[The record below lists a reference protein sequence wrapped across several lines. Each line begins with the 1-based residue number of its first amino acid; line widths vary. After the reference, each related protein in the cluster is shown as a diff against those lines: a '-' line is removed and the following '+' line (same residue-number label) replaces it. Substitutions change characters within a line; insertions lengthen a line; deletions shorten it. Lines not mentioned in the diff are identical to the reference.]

1 MGSAYADEVDA
12 ADPVLDDPTHL
23 TDVKQEDQKTLK
35 RSGLDTRVVVPDN
48 SAYVKI
54 NAKGDGTDNA
64 SATGDNSIAIGASA
78 STRPATSGLG
88 GAVAIGN
95 KATAA
100 GNNVAFG
107 ANASALGEE
116 GAIAL
121 GTGANAGGKSS
132 IALGNEAQATGWG
145 AYALGRK
152 AKATAE
158 SSLAI
163 GDSSMAT
170 RAGTMAIG
178 SQAAAAA
185 ENAIAIGQSAAA
197 RGADSLAL
205 GSYSEADRDNTVSV
219 GTAGFER
226 QIVNVGRGTQ
236 ATDAVNIAQLKD
248 VTATLGGNAAVDA
261 TGNIKKPAYTIG
273 TKTYD
278 NVGDALLAAS
288 ESGGGSANAV
298 EYDSTTKN
306 SVTLGGTG
314 SAAVKL
320 TNVRAATL
328 AANSTDAVNGA
339 QLFATNNRVTNVE
352 QSLKDSGVIDPSTGE
367 SLAVV
372 YNDATKSTVALGGTG
387 GTVVT
392 NVKAGKVASASKDAV
407 NGGQLY
413 DVSSSVASALGGQT
427 TVNTDGTLSKP
438 TYKVGDKT
446 FNNVGDALQA
456 AAASG
461 GGAGGED
468 ANAVHY
474 DGAGKTSVTLGG
486 AGASNPVS
494 LKNVATGQAAT
505 DAVNVAQLQS
515 GMSDVKDEIK
525 KDLGDGTLNMKYIKV
540 NAAGMQANALG
551 KNSVAIGSQANATNV
566 DTLAIGSGARASGMN
581 SIAIGVNSVA
591 ADANTVSIGDVGA
604 TRRIVNVSDGVDD
617 TDAVNMKQLTNVM
630 HSANTKLDAKM
641 TRMVR
646 DVESKPG
653 SFVAVEGLGADGS
666 SPNIASMNGRDPT
679 MGTAAAIGVAS
690 GAGGLNAIAVGLQAV
705 ASSDHSVA
713 IGSIAQTGVD
723 QPYSVAMGSM
733 VTTNGAGALAIG
745 SRAKANADNA
755 VAVGNNGVAAVGKSS
770 IAIGDKAMTA
780 AGTVNSV
787 AMGKSANVAQNVT
800 DAIALGANASVAS
813 GNNGGI
819 ALGANSVADR
829 GNALSV
835 GSNSLQR
842 QIVNVAKGTKNNDAV
857 NVSQLTGVT
866 NALGGGAAIGTDG
879 NITAPTYKVGDT
891 TYNNVGDALD
901 AMAKNGGSDPNAVSY
916 DSATKDKVTL
926 AGGATGTTLSNV
938 KAGTA
943 DMDAVNVSQLK
954 SSGLIGEDGKSLAA
968 ITYDK
973 NTDGTPNYKSATLAG
988 DGGTTLTNVKAGA
1001 LSATSTDAVNG
1012 SQLFATNENLG
1023 NLKDTLTD
1031 GGVIDK
1037 TTGESLAV
1045 VYDSTTKDKVTLAGG
1060 KTGTTL
1066 SNVKAGT
1073 ADMDA
1078 VNVSQLK
1085 SSGLVGEDGK
1095 SRAAITY
1102 DKNTDGTTNYKSA
1115 TLAGEGGTTL
1125 TNVKAGALSATSTD
1139 AVNGSQLFATNE
1151 NLGNLK
1157 DTLTDG
1163 GVIDKTTGE
1172 SLAVVYDSTTKD
1184 KVTLAGGK
1192 TGTTLSNV
1200 KAGTADM
1207 DAVNVSQLKSSGLID
1222 GDGKSIAA
1230 VTYDKKTDGTP
1241 NYNSVTLGGGK
1252 STGPVT
1258 LSNVAQGKANTDAVN
1273 VEQLTK
1279 AISDVEGGM
1288 NPLAVSYDSVTKDKV
1303 TLAGGTTGTTL
1314 TNVKAGTADM
1324 DAVNVSQLKSSGLV
1338 GEDGKSLAAIT
1349 YDKNTDGTPNY
1360 KSATLAGD
1368 GGTTL
1373 TNVKAGALSATS
1385 TDAVNG
1391 SQLFA
1396 TNENLGNLKDTL
1408 TDGGVIDKTTGE
1420 SLAVVYD
1427 STTKDKVTL
1436 AGGTTGTTLSNVKA
1450 GTADMDAVN
1459 VSQLKSSG
1467 LVGEDGKSRAAVTYD
1482 KNTDGTPNYKSAT
1495 LAGEGGTTLTNVKA
1509 GALSATST
1517 DAVNGSQLFA
1527 TNENLGNLKDT
1538 LTDGGVIDKTTG
1550 ESLAVVYD
1558 STTKDKVTL
1567 AGGKTGTTL
1576 SNVKAGTADLDAV
1589 NVSQLKSSGL
1599 IDGDGKSIAAVTYDK
1614 KTDGT
1619 PNYNSVT
1626 LGRGKS
1632 TGPVTLSN
1640 VAQGKAGTDAVNVD
1654 QLTKAIGDVE
1664 GGMNPLAVS
1673 YDSVTKD
1680 KVTLA
1685 GGTTGT
1691 TLTNVAAGKVSADSK
1706 DAVNGS
1712 QLHGTAQ
1719 SVADA
1724 LGGGSAVDENGKLK
1738 APTYTLADP
1747 ADDTKK
1753 VDYHTVG
1760 DALENLDGR
1769 VASNTGDITHI
1780 KNQFTN
1786 TGLVDAD
1793 GDTRAAVT
1801 YDKNK
1806 DGTPNY
1812 QSATLAG
1819 KGGTKL
1825 TNVAAGTADLDAV
1838 NVSQLKSSGLVGE
1851 DGKSRAAI
1859 TYDKNTDGTPNYKSA
1874 TLAGEG
1880 GTTLTNVKAGAL
1892 SATSTDAVNG
1902 SQLFATNENLGNLKD
1917 TLTDGGVIDKTTGES
1932 LAVVYDSTTKDKVT
1946 LAGGKTGTTLSNV
1959 KAGTAD
1965 MDAVN
1970 VSQLKSSGLID
1981 GDGKSIAAVTYDK
1994 KTDGTPNYNSVTLG
2008 GGKST
2013 GPVTLSNVAQGKANT
2028 DAVNVEQLTKAIS
2041 DVEGGMNPLAV
2052 SYDSVTKDK
2061 VTLAGGTTGTTLT
2074 NVKAGTADMDAVNVS
2089 QLKSSGLVGEDGK
2102 SLAAITYDKNTDGT
2116 PNYKSA
2122 TLAGEGGTTLTNV
2135 KAGALSATSTDA
2147 VNGSQLFATNEN
2159 LGNLKDTLTDGGV
2172 IDKTTGES
2180 LAVVYDSTTKDK
2192 VTLAGKTG
2200 TTLSNVKAGT
2210 ADMDAVNVSQL
2221 KSSGLVG
2228 EDGKSRAAV
2237 TYDKNTDGTPNYKS
2251 ATLAGEGGTTLTNV
2265 KAGAL
2270 SATSTDAVNGSQLFA
2285 TNENLGNLKDTLTDG
2300 GVIDKTTGESLA
2312 VVYDSTTKDKV
2323 TLAGGKT
2330 GTTLSNVKA
2339 GTADLDAV
2347 NVSQLKSSGLID
2359 GDGKSIAAV
2368 TYDKK
2373 TDGTPNYNSV
2383 TLGGGKSTGPVT
2395 LSNVAKG
2402 KVGTDAVNVDQL
2414 TDALRDVEG
2423 GLNPLA
2429 VAYDTVKKD
2438 KVTLAGEGGTTLS
2451 NVKAGTKD
2459 MDAVNVSQLKSS
2471 GLVDGDGKSRAAIT
2485 YDKNADGTP
2494 NYKSAT
2500 LAGVGGTKLSN
2511 VADGKEDKDAVN
2523 VSQLKSTGLIGEDGK
2538 TLAAVTYDKNADGT
2552 PNYKSATLAGEG
2564 GTTLSNVKAGTK
2576 DMDAVNVSQLKS
2588 SGLVDGDGKSR
2599 AAITYD
2605 KNADGTP
2612 KYTSATLAGV
2622 GGTKLSNVADGKEDK
2637 DAVNVSQLK
2646 STGLIGEDGKTL
2658 AAVTYDK
2665 NADGT
2670 PNYKSATLAGEGGTT
2685 LSNVKAGTKDMDA
2698 VNVSQLKSSGL
2709 VDGDGKSR
2717 AAITYDKNA
2726 DGTPNYKSAT
2736 LAGVGGTKLSNVA
2749 DGKEDKDAVNVSQ
2762 LKSTGLIGED
2772 GKSRAAVT
2780 YDKNADGTPKYTS
2793 ATLAGE
2799 GGTTLSNVKAG
2810 TKDMDAVN
2818 VSQLKS
2824 SGLVDGDGKSRAAI
2838 TYDKNADG
2846 TPKYTSATLAG
2857 VGGTKLSNVADGK
2870 EDKDA
2875 VNVSQLKS
2883 TGLIGEDG
2891 KSLAAVTYDKN
2902 KDGTANHESVTLA
2915 GKAGTKLTNVKA
2927 AELSATSM
2935 DAVNGSQLF
2944 ATNESLGNLKDAL
2957 TDGGVID
2964 EKTGESLAVVYDST
2978 SKDKVT
2984 LAGGKT
2990 GTTLSNVKAGTAD
3003 MDAVNVSQLKSSGLI
3018 DGDGK
3023 SIAAV
3028 TYDRNTDGTPNYN
3041 SVTLGGGKS
3050 TGPVTLSNVAQ
3061 GKAGTDAV
3069 NVDQLNNLEDSLVNG
3084 AVKLKYI
3091 KVNSEGREAIARGP
3105 ESVAIGANAWAT
3117 RPQAMALGSG
3127 SRANGVNSVAIGYNS
3142 VADDDNTV
3150 AVGNV
3155 GEERRVVHLAAG
3167 VDDTDAVNMRQL
3179 TDAMHSA
3186 NTKLDAKMTRMV
3198 RDVESKPGSFV
3209 AIDGLGADG
3218 SMTNI
3223 ASMNGRNPNMGTA
3236 AAIGVGSG
3244 ASGINSIAVGLQ
3256 AVSNSDHSVAIGSI
3270 AQTGVDQPY
3279 AVAMGSMVTTNGAG
3293 ALAIGSRAKANADNA
3308 VAVGN
3313 NGVVAVG
3320 KSSIAIGDKAM
3331 TNAGT
3336 VNSIAIGTN
3345 ANVQQNVADA
3355 IALGANSQALSSN
3368 SVALGAN
3375 SIANRANALSIGKA
3389 GAERQ
3394 IVNVAKGTQDTDAV
3408 SLAQLKGL
3416 ADVVGGGTGFD
3427 KNGDVTAPTYTI
3439 DGKEY
3444 HNVNDALQAAAKS
3457 GGDGSSG
3464 TDPNAVAY
3472 DGELKD
3478 KVTLAGQN
3486 GTTLSNVA
3494 AGKADTD
3501 AVNVSQLKSSGLI
3514 DKDGNAA
3521 AALTYDKNEDGTPN
3535 FTSATL
3541 AGDGGTTLTNVKAGA
3556 LSATSTDAVNG
3567 SQLFAT
3573 NENLGNLKDSLT
3585 DGGVIDKTTGE
3596 SLAVVY
3602 DSTSKDKLTLAGG
3615 QTGTT
3620 LSNVKAGTADMDA
3633 VNVSQLKSSG
3643 LIGENGKALAAV
3655 TYDTHT
3661 DGTTNFASVTFG
3673 GMNAGVPVALH
3684 NVAAGKVSTDAVNV
3698 SQLKGVTDIIG
3709 GGAGIDA
3716 DGKVTSPVYNVDGKD
3731 YVSVGDA
3738 IKALEQREGG
3748 TGNGTNPNAVAYD
3761 DATKAAVTLA
3771 GEKGTVLRNVADGSL
3786 AEFSTEAVNGGQVN
3800 FLASSIADSLG
3811 GGAKFDPVTGDI
3823 SAPTYELTAA
3833 DGLTNTYDNV
3843 GDAFKHVDE
3852 RVSTH
3857 TKQIDTLEKGVAN
3870 AVQYDDATH
3879 AAVTF
3884 GGAGAAP
3891 VMLKNVADGVD
3902 ETDAVNVRQLRSAG
3916 LVGEDGKLQS
3926 AVVYDKNADGTTNYG
3941 SVTLGGVGAATPVAL
3956 HNVAAGKAAT
3966 DAVNVSQL
3974 SGVTD
3979 ALGGGAKID
3988 EETGKVVAPTYD
4000 VGGNTFHN
4008 AGDALTNIDNRV
4020 TQIQDNLGEATKLVG
4035 AVAYD
4040 KNGDGTVNF
4049 NTVTLG
4055 NGLST
4060 GPVVLTNVADG
4071 KSQYDAVNYGQFSK
4085 LEGRVSNI
4093 DERLNTVTTPGGNN
4107 SGNDGESGSNLI
4119 GGTGGS
4125 GKDSAEIVAAK
4136 PGNGNGNIA
4145 VGSGSQIVDG
4155 KNNAAAIG
4163 AGSKVSADNG
4173 TALGQGASVSSGA
4186 DNSVALGQG
4195 SQATEANTVSVGS
4208 DGHERRIVNVADG
4221 VKATDAVSKGQ
4232 FDRAL
4237 GGMQGQINDI
4247 SRNAYSGI
4255 AAATALTMIPGVDPG
4270 KTLSFGIGGGSYKG
4284 YQAVALGGEARITEN
4299 LKMRAGVGLS
4309 SGGNTYGVGAS
4320 YQW

>member
-12 ADPVLDDPTHL
+12 ADPTLDDQVRL
-23 TDVKQEDQKTLK
+23 TDSKPADPAALK
-35 RSGLDTRVVVPDN
+35 RGAPDTRAVVSDN

-64 SATGDNSIAIGASA
+64 SAMGENSLAIGSSA
-78 STRPATSGLG
+78 STRPSATGLG
-88 GAVAIGN
+88 GAVAVGTA
-95 KATAA
+95 ATAA
-100 GNNVAFG
+100 GNNVALG
-107 ANASALGEE
+107 AKASALGDE

-121 GTGANAGGKSS
+121 GAGANASGKAS
-132 IALGNEAQATGWG
+132 IALGNEAQAAGWG

-152 AKATAE
+152 AKANAE
-158 SSLAI
+158 SALAI

-170 RAGTMAIG
+170 RQGTMAIG

-205 GSYSEADRDNTVSV
+205 GSYSEADRDQTVSV

-226 QIVNVGRGTQ
+226 QIINVGRGTQ
-236 ATDAVNIAQLKD
+236 ATDAVNVAQLKG
-248 VTATLGGNAAVDA
+248 VTEALGGNATVGAD
-261 TGNIKKPAYTIG
+261 GNIKKPAYTIG
-273 TKTYD
+273 SKTYD

-288 ESGGGSANAV
+288 TSGGGAENAV
-298 EYDSTTKN
+298 EYDSGAKN

-314 SAAVKL
+314 AAAVKL

-328 AANSTDAVNGA
+328 SSTSTDAVNGA

-352 QSLKDSGVIDPSTGE
+352 QSLNDSGLIDPSTGE

-372 YNDATKSTVALGGTG
+372 YNNATKSTVSLGGTG
-387 GTVVT
+387 GTVLT
-392 NVKAGKVASASKDAV
+392 NVKAGTVASASKDAV

-413 DVSSSVASALGGQT
+413 DVSSSVASALGGET

-468 ANAVHY
+468 TNAVHY
-474 DGAGKTSVTLGG
+474 DGAGKASVTLGG
-486 AGASNPVS
+486 AGASTPVA

-525 KDLGDGTLNMKYIKV
+525 QDLGNGTLNMKYIKV
-540 NAAGMQANALG
+540 NATGMQANALG

-591 ADANTVSIGDVGA
+591 AGANTVSIGDVGA

-617 TDAVNMKQLTNVM
+617 TDAVNMKQLTDAM

-641 TRMVR
+641 TRMTR

-666 SPNIASMNGRDPT
+666 LPNIASMNGRDPN

-690 GAGGLNAIAVGLQAV
+690 GAGGINAIAVGLQAV

-866 NALGGGAAIGTDG
+866 NALGGGAGIGTDG

-926 AGGATGTTLSNV
+926 AGGTTGTTLSNV

-954 SSGLIGEDGKSLAA
+954 SSGLIGEDGKSIAA

-988 DGGTTLTNVKAGA
+988 EGGTTLTNVKAGA

-1012 SQLFATNENLG
+1012 SQLFATNENLD

-1085 SSGLVGEDGK
+1085 SSGLIGEDGK
-1095 SRAAITY
+1095 SIAAITY
-1102 DKNTDGTTNYKSA
+1102 DKNTDGTPNYKSA

-1258 LSNVAQGKANTDAVN
+1258 LSNVAQGKAGTDAVN
-1273 VEQLTK
+1273 VDQLTK
-1279 AISDVEGGM
+1279 AIGDVEGGM
-1288 NPLAVSYDSVTKDKV
+1288 NPLAVSYDSVSKDKV
-1303 TLAGGTTGTTL
+1303 TLAGGKTGTTL
-1314 TNVKAGTADM
+1314 TNVAAGKVSADSKDAVNGSQLHGTAQSVADALGGSSAVDENGKLKAPTYTLADPADDTKKVDYHTVGDALENLDGRVASNTGDITHIKNQFTNTGLVDADGDTRAAVTYDKNKDGTPNYQSATLAGKGGTKLTNVAAGTADM
-1324 DAVNVSQLKSSGLV
+1324 DAVNVSQLKSSGLI
-1338 GEDGKSLAAIT
+1338 GEDGKSIAAI
-1349 YDKNTDGTPNY
+1349 
-1360 KSATLAGD
+1360 
-1368 GGTTL
+1368 
-1373 TNVKAGALSATS
+1373 
-1385 TDAVNG
+1385 
-1391 SQLFA
+1391 
-1396 TNENLGNLKDTL
+1396 
-1408 TDGGVIDKTTGE
+1408 
-1420 SLAVVYD
+1420 
-1427 STTKDKVTL
+1427 
-1436 AGGTTGTTLSNVKA
+1436 
-1450 GTADMDAVN
+1450 
-1459 VSQLKSSG
+1459 
-1467 LVGEDGKSRAAVTYD
+1467 TYD

-1576 SNVKAGTADLDAV
+1576 SNVKAGTAD
-1589 NVSQLKSSGL
+1589 
-1599 IDGDGKSIAAVTYDK
+1599 
-1614 KTDGT
+1614 
-1619 PNYNSVT
+1619 
-1626 LGRGKS
+1626 
-1632 TGPVTLSN
+1632 
-1640 VAQGKAGTDAVNVD
+1640 
-1654 QLTKAIGDVE
+1654 
-1664 GGMNPLAVS
+1664 M
-1673 YDSVTKD
+1673 
-1680 KVTLA
+1680 
-1685 GGTTGT
+1685 
-1691 TLTNVAAGKVSADSK
+1691 
-1706 DAVNGS
+1706 
-1712 QLHGTAQ
+1712 
-1719 SVADA
+1719 
-1724 LGGGSAVDENGKLK
+1724 
-1738 APTYTLADP
+1738 
-1747 ADDTKK
+1747 
-1753 VDYHTVG
+1753 
-1760 DALENLDGR
+1760 
-1769 VASNTGDITHI
+1769 
-1780 KNQFTN
+1780 
-1786 TGLVDAD
+1786 
-1793 GDTRAAVT
+1793 
-1801 YDKNK
+1801 
-1806 DGTPNY
+1806 
-1812 QSATLAG
+1812 
-1819 KGGTKL
+1819 
-1825 TNVAAGTADLDAV
+1825 DAV

-2013 GPVTLSNVAQGKANT
+2013 GPVTLSNVAKGKVGT
-2028 DAVNVEQLTKAIS
+2028 DAVNVDQLTDALR

-2052 SYDSVTKDK
+2052 AYDTAKKDK
-2061 VTLAGGTTGTTLT
+2061 VTLAG
-2074 NVKAGTADMDAVNVS
+2074 
-2089 QLKSSGLVGEDGK
+2089 
-2102 SLAAITYDKNTDGT
+2102 
-2116 PNYKSA
+2116 
-2122 TLAGEGGTTLTNV
+2122 EGGT
-2135 KAGALSATSTDA
+2135 K
-2147 VNGSQLFATNEN
+2147 
-2159 LGNLKDTLTDGGV
+2159 
-2172 IDKTTGES
+2172 
-2180 LAVVYDSTTKDK
+2180 
-2192 VTLAGKTG
+2192 
-2200 TTLSNVKAGT
+2200 LSNVKAGT

-2237 TYDKNTDGTPNYKS
+2237 TYDKNADGTPNYTS
-2251 ATLAGEGGTTLTNV
+2251 ATLAGV
-2265 KAGAL
+2265 
-2270 SATSTDAVNGSQLFA
+2270 
-2285 TNENLGNLKDTLTDG
+2285 
-2300 GVIDKTTGESLA
+2300 
-2312 VVYDSTTKDKV
+2312 
-2323 TLAGGKT
+2323 
-2330 GTTLSNVKA
+2330 
-2339 GTADLDAV
+2339 
-2347 NVSQLKSSGLID
+2347 
-2359 GDGKSIAAV
+2359 
-2368 TYDKK
+2368 
-2373 TDGTPNYNSV
+2373 
-2383 TLGGGKSTGPVT
+2383 
-2395 LSNVAKG
+2395 
-2402 KVGTDAVNVDQL
+2402 
-2414 TDALRDVEG
+2414 
-2423 GLNPLA
+2423 
-2429 VAYDTVKKD
+2429 
-2438 KVTLAGEGGTTLS
+2438 GGTTLS
-2451 NVKAGTKD
+2451 NVADGKADK
-2459 MDAVNVSQLKSS
+2459 DAVNVSQLKSS
-2471 GLVDGDGKSRAAIT
+2471 GLV
-2485 YDKNADGTP
+2485 
-2494 NYKSAT
+2494 
-2500 LAGVGGTKLSN
+2500 
-2511 VADGKEDKDAVN
+2511 
-2523 VSQLKSTGLIGEDGK
+2523 
-2538 TLAAVTYDKNADGT
+2538 
-2552 PNYKSATLAGEG
+2552 
-2564 GTTLSNVKAGTK
+2564 
-2576 DMDAVNVSQLKS
+2576 
-2588 SGLVDGDGKSR
+2588 
-2599 AAITYD
+2599 
-2605 KNADGTP
+2605 
-2612 KYTSATLAGV
+2612 
-2622 GGTKLSNVADGKEDK
+2622 
-2637 DAVNVSQLK
+2637 
-2646 STGLIGEDGKTL
+2646 
-2658 AAVTYDK
+2658 
-2665 NADGT
+2665 
-2670 PNYKSATLAGEGGTT
+2670 
-2685 LSNVKAGTKDMDA
+2685 
-2698 VNVSQLKSSGL
+2698 
-2709 VDGDGKSR
+2709 
-2717 AAITYDKNA
+2717 
-2726 DGTPNYKSAT
+2726 
-2736 LAGVGGTKLSNVA
+2736 
-2749 DGKEDKDAVNVSQ
+2749 
-2762 LKSTGLIGED
+2762 GED

-2824 SGLVDGDGKSRAAI
+2824 SGLVGEDGKSRAAV

-2846 TPKYTSATLAG
+2846 TPNYTSATLAG
-2857 VGGTKLSNVADGK
+2857 EGGTKLSNVKAGTADMDAVNVSQLKSTGLIGDDGKTLAAVTYDKNADGTPNYKRATLAGEGGTTLSNVADGK
-2870 EDKDA
+2870 ADKDAVNVSQLKSSGLIGEDGKSLAAVTYDKNADGTPNYKSATLAGEGGTKLSNVKAGTADMDA

-2891 KSLAAVTYDKN
+2891 KSRAAVTYDKN
-2902 KDGTANHESVTLA
+2902 ADGTPNYKSATLAGEGGTKLSNVKAGTADADAVNVSQLKSSGLIDGDGKSIAAVTYDKNADGTPNYKRATLAGEGGTTLSNVAAGKADADAVNVSQLKSSGLIGEDGKSIAAVTYDKNTDGTANHESVTLA
-2915 GKAGTKLTNVKA
+2915 GKTGTKLTNVKA

-3003 MDAVNVSQLKSSGLI
+3003 LDAVNVSQLKSSGLI
-3018 DGDGK
+3018 DEDGK

-3028 TYDRNTDGTPNYN
+3028 TYDKKADGTTNYG

-3050 TGPVTLSNVAQ
+3050 TGPVTLSNVAA

-3069 NVDQLNNLEDSLVNG
+3069 NVDQLNDLEDSLVNG
-3084 AVKLKYI
+3084 AIKLKYI

-3167 VDDTDAVNMRQL
+3167 VDDTDAVNMKQL

-3209 AIDGLGADG
+3209 AIEGLGADG
-3218 SMTNI
+3218 SMPNI
-3223 ASMNGRNPNMGTA
+3223 ASMNGRDPKMGTA

-3293 ALAIGSRAKANADNA
+3293 ALAIGSRAKANAENA

-3313 NGVVAVG
+3313 NGVAAVG

-3331 TNAGT
+3331 TKAGT

-3375 SIANRANALSIGKA
+3375 SIADRANALSIGSA

-3394 IVNVAKGTQDTDAV
+3394 IIHVAKGTQNTDAV
-3408 SLAQLKGL
+3408 NLAQLKGL

-3427 KNGDVTAPTYTI
+3427 ANGDVTAPTYTI

-3457 GGDGSSG
+3457 GNDGGNG

-3472 DGELKD
+3472 DGAQKD
-3478 KVTLAGQN
+3478 SVTLAGQN

-3514 DKDGNAA
+3514 GEDGKSVAA
-3521 AALTYDKNEDGTPN
+3521 VTYDKNADGTPN
-3535 FTSATL
+3535 YKSVKL
-3541 AGDGGTTLTNVKAGA
+3541 AGEGGT
-3556 LSATSTDAVNG
+3556 
-3567 SQLFAT
+3567 
-3573 NENLGNLKDSLT
+3573 
-3585 DGGVIDKTTGE
+3585 I
-3596 SLAVVY
+3596 
-3602 DSTSKDKLTLAGG
+3602 
-3615 QTGTT
+3615 
-3620 LSNVKAGTADMDA
+3620 LSNVAAGNADLDA

-3643 LIGENGKALAAV
+3643 LIGDDGKSIAAVTYDRNLDGTTNYGSVSLGGGKSADPVTLSNVAKGNAGTDAVNVDQLTDAIRDVEGGMNPLALAYDSVSKDKATLAGQGGTTLSNVAAGKADMDAVNVAQLKSSGLIGESGKSLSAV
-3655 TYDTHT
+3655 TYDTHA
-3661 DGTTNFASVTFG
+3661 DGSTNFASVTFG
-3673 GMNAGVPVALH
+3673 GVNAGVPVALH
-3684 NVAAGKVSTDAVNV
+3684 NIAAGKASTDAVNV
-3698 SQLKGVTDIIG
+3698 SQLKGVTDAIG
-3709 GGAGIDA
+3709 GGSGIDA
-3716 DGKVTSPVYNVDGKD
+3716 DGKVTAPVYSVDGKD

-3748 TGNGTNPNAVAYD
+3748 TGNGANPNAVAYD
-3761 DATKAAVTLA
+3761 DAAKSTVTLA
-3771 GEKGTVLRNVADGSL
+3771 GAQGTVIRNVADGSM
-3786 AEFSTEAVNGGQVN
+3786 AQDSTEAINGSQLN
-3800 FLASSIADSLG
+3800 FVAQSIADSLG
-3811 GGAKFDPVTGDI
+3811 GGAKVDPVTGDV
-3823 SAPTYELTAA
+3823 SAPVYELKEA
-3833 DGLTNTYDNV
+3833 DGSKVKYDNV
-3843 GDAFKHVDE
+3843 GDAFTHLDD
-3852 RVSTH
+3852 RVSSNT
-3857 TKQIDTLEKGVAN
+3857 TQIETLQKGVAN

-3879 AAVTF
+3879 ASVTL
-3884 GGAGAAP
+3884 GGVGSAP
-3891 VMLKNVADGVD
+3891 VTLKNVSDGVD

-3916 LVGEDGKLQS
+3916 LVGEDGTLQS

-3988 EETGKVVAPTYD
+3988 EETGKVIAPTYD

-4049 NTVTLG
+4049 NKVTLG
-4055 NGLST
+4055 NGLSS

-4085 LEGRVSNI
+4085 LEGRVNDI
-4093 DERLNTVTTPGGNN
+4093 DDRLHAATKPNDGNN
-4107 SGNDGESGSNLI
+4107 GGSGSNGNGLI
-4119 GGTGGS
+4119 NGTGGS
-4125 GKDSAEIVAAK
+4125 GEKAGEILAAK
-4136 PGNGNGNIA
+4136 PGTGNGNVAAGSDSMIA
-4145 VGSGSQIVDG
+4145 DG
-4155 KNNAAAIG
+4155 KNNSTAIG
-4163 AGSKVSADNG
+4163 AGSKVQAEGG
-4173 TALGQGASVSSGA
+4173 TAIGHGATVSSSA
-4186 DNSVALGQG
+4186 TNSVALGEG
-4195 SQATEANTVSVGS
+4195 SKATEANTVSVGS

-4270 KTLSFGIGGGSYKG
+4270 KTLSFGVGGASYKG
-4284 YQAVALGGEARITEN
+4284 YQAVAMGGEARITEN

-4309 SGGNTYGVGAS
+4309 SGGNTFGVGAS

>member
-152 AKATAE
+152 AKAAAE

-427 TVNTDGTLSKP
+427 IVNADGTLSKP

-566 DTLAIGSGARASGMN
+566 DTLAIGSGARASGVN

-866 NALGGGAAIGTDG
+866 NALGGGAGIGTDG

-988 DGGTTLTNVKAGA
+988 EGGTTLTNVKAGA

-1095 SRAAITY
+1095 SRAA
-1102 DKNTDGTTNYKSA
+1102 
-1115 TLAGEGGTTL
+1115 
-1125 TNVKAGALSATSTD
+1125 V
-1139 AVNGSQLFATNE
+1139 
-1151 NLGNLK
+1151 
-1157 DTLTDG
+1157 
-1163 GVIDKTTGE
+1163 
-1172 SLAVVYDSTTKD
+1172 
-1184 KVTLAGGK
+1184 
-1192 TGTTLSNV
+1192 
-1200 KAGTADM
+1200 
-1207 DAVNVSQLKSSGLID
+1207 
-1222 GDGKSIAA
+1222 
-1230 VTYDKKTDGTP
+1230 
-1241 NYNSVTLGGGK
+1241 
-1252 STGPVT
+1252 
-1258 LSNVAQGKANTDAVN
+1258 
-1273 VEQLTK
+1273 
-1279 AISDVEGGM
+1279 
-1288 NPLAVSYDSVTKDKV
+1288 
-1303 TLAGGTTGTTL
+1303 
-1314 TNVKAGTADM
+1314 
-1324 DAVNVSQLKSSGLV
+1324 
-1338 GEDGKSLAAIT
+1338 
-1349 YDKNTDGTPNY
+1349 
-1360 KSATLAGD
+1360 
-1368 GGTTL
+1368 
-1373 TNVKAGALSATS
+1373 
-1385 TDAVNG
+1385 
-1391 SQLFA
+1391 
-1396 TNENLGNLKDTL
+1396 
-1408 TDGGVIDKTTGE
+1408 
-1420 SLAVVYD
+1420 
-1427 STTKDKVTL
+1427 
-1436 AGGTTGTTLSNVKA
+1436 
-1450 GTADMDAVN
+1450 
-1459 VSQLKSSG
+1459 
-1467 LVGEDGKSRAAVTYD
+1467 
-1482 KNTDGTPNYKSAT
+1482 
-1495 LAGEGGTTLTNVKA
+1495 
-1509 GALSATST
+1509 
-1517 DAVNGSQLFA
+1517 
-1527 TNENLGNLKDT
+1527 
-1538 LTDGGVIDKTTG
+1538 
-1550 ESLAVVYD
+1550 
-1558 STTKDKVTL
+1558 
-1567 AGGKTGTTL
+1567 
-1576 SNVKAGTADLDAV
+1576 
-1589 NVSQLKSSGL
+1589 
-1599 IDGDGKSIAAVTYDK
+1599 
-1614 KTDGT
+1614 
-1619 PNYNSVT
+1619 
-1626 LGRGKS
+1626 
-1632 TGPVTLSN
+1632 
-1640 VAQGKAGTDAVNVD
+1640 
-1654 QLTKAIGDVE
+1654 
-1664 GGMNPLAVS
+1664 
-1673 YDSVTKD
+1673 
-1680 KVTLA
+1680 
-1685 GGTTGT
+1685 
-1691 TLTNVAAGKVSADSK
+1691 
-1706 DAVNGS
+1706 
-1712 QLHGTAQ
+1712 
-1719 SVADA
+1719 
-1724 LGGGSAVDENGKLK
+1724 
-1738 APTYTLADP
+1738 
-1747 ADDTKK
+1747 
-1753 VDYHTVG
+1753 
-1760 DALENLDGR
+1760 
-1769 VASNTGDITHI
+1769 
-1780 KNQFTN
+1780 
-1786 TGLVDAD
+1786 
-1793 GDTRAAVT
+1793 
-1801 YDKNK
+1801 
-1806 DGTPNY
+1806 
-1812 QSATLAG
+1812 
-1819 KGGTKL
+1819 
-1825 TNVAAGTADLDAV
+1825 
-1838 NVSQLKSSGLVGE
+1838 
-1851 DGKSRAAI
+1851 

-2074 NVKAGTADMDAVNVS
+2074 NVKAGALSATSTDAVNGSQLFATNENLGNLKDTLTDGGVIDKTTGESLAVVYDSTTKDKVTLAGTTGTTLSNVKAGTADMDAVNVSQLKSSGLIDGDGKSIAAVTYDKKTDGTPNYNSVTLGGGKSTGPVTLSNVAQGKAGTDAVNVDQLTKAIGDVEGGMNPLAVSYDSVTKDKVTLAGGTTGTTLTNVAAGKVSADSKDAVNGSQLHGTAQSVADALGGGSAVDENGKLKAPTYTLADPADDTKKVDYHTVGDALENLDGRVASNTGDITHIKNQFTNTGLVDADGDTRAAVTYDKNKDGTPNYQSATLAGKSGTKLTNVAAGTADLDAVNVS

-2102 SLAAITYDKNTDGT
+2102 SRAAVTYDKNTDGT

-2122 TLAGEGGTTLTNV
+2122 TLAGDGGTTLTNV

-2192 VTLAGKTG
+2192 VTLAGGKTG

-2228 EDGKSRAAV
+2228 EDGKSRAAI

-2339 GTADLDAV
+2339 GTADMDAVNVSQLKSSGLVGEDGKSLAAITYDKNTDGTPNYKSATLAGDGGTTLTNVKAGALSATSTDAVNGSQLFATNENLGNLKDTLTDGGVIDKTTGESLAVVYDSTTKDKVTLAGGKTGTTLSNVKAGTADMDAVNVSQLKSSGLVGEDGKSLAAITYDKNTDGTPNYKSATLAGDGGTTLTNVKAGALSATSTDAVNGSQLFATNENLGNLKDTLTDGGVIDKTTGESLAVVYDSTTKDKVTLAGGKTGTTLSNVKAGTADMDAV

-2402 KVGTDAVNVDQL
+2402 QAGTDAVNVDQL

-2429 VAYDTVKKD
+2429 VAYDTAKKD
-2438 KVTLAGEGGTTLS
+2438 KVTLAGEGGTKLS
-2451 NVKAGTKD
+2451 NVKAGTAD
-2459 MDAVNVSQLKSS
+2459 QDAVNVSQLKSS
-2471 GLVDGDGKSRAAIT
+2471 GLVGEDGKSLAAIT

-2494 NYKSAT
+2494 KYT
-2500 LAGVGGTKLSN
+2500 
-2511 VADGKEDKDAVN
+2511 
-2523 VSQLKSTGLIGEDGK
+2523 
-2538 TLAAVTYDKNADGT
+2538 
-2552 PNYKSATLAGEG
+2552 SATLAGEG

-2622 GGTKLSNVADGKEDK
+2622 GGTKLSNVADG
-2637 DAVNVSQLK
+2637 
-2646 STGLIGEDGKTL
+2646 T
-2658 AAVTYDK
+2658 
-2665 NADGT
+2665 
-2670 PNYKSATLAGEGGTT
+2670 
-2685 LSNVKAGTKDMDA
+2685 
-2698 VNVSQLKSSGL
+2698 
-2709 VDGDGKSR
+2709 
-2717 AAITYDKNA
+2717 
-2726 DGTPNYKSAT
+2726 
-2736 LAGVGGTKLSNVA
+2736 
-2749 DGKEDKDAVNVSQ
+2749 EDKDAVNVSQ

-2857 VGGTKLSNVADGK
+2857 VGGTKLSNVADGTEDKDAVNVSQLKSTGLIGEDGKSRAAVTYDKNADGTPKYTSATLAGEGGTTLSNVKAGTKDMDAVNVSQLKSTGLIDGDGKSRAAITYDKNADGTPKYTSATLAGVGGTTLSNVADGK

-2891 KSLAAVTYDKN
+2891 KSRAAITYDKNADGTPKYTSATLAGEGGTTLSNVKAGTKDMDAVNVSQLKSTGLIDGDGKSRAAITYDKNADGTPKYTSATLAGVGGTKLSNVADGKEDKDAVNVSQLKSSGLIGEDGKSIAAVTYDKN
-2902 KDGTANHESVTLA
+2902 TDGTANHESVTLA

-3003 MDAVNVSQLKSSGLI
+3003 LDAVNVSQLKSSGLI
-3018 DGDGK
+3018 DEDGK

-3084 AVKLKYI
+3084 AIKLKYI

-3209 AIDGLGADG
+3209 AVEGLGADG

-3416 ADVVGGGTGFD
+3416 ADVVAGGTGFD

-3501 AVNVSQLKSSGLI
+3501 AVNVSQLKSSGLVGE
-3514 DKDGNAA
+3514 DGKSRAA
-3521 AALTYDKNEDGTPN
+3521 VTYDKNTDGTPN
-3535 FTSATL
+3535 YKSATL
-3541 AGDGGTTLTNVKAGA
+3541 AGEGGTTLTNVKAGA

-3602 DSTSKDKLTLAGG
+3602 DSASKDKLTLAGG

-3748 TGNGTNPNAVAYD
+3748 TGNGTNPNAVVYD

-3771 GEKGTVLRNVADGSL
+3771 GAKGTVLRNVADGSL

-4107 SGNDGESGSNLI
+4107 SGNDGGSGSNLI

-4255 AAATALTMIPGVDPG
+4255 AMATALTMIPGVDPG
-4270 KTLSFGIGGGSYKG
+4270 KALSFGIGGGSYKG

>member
-12 ADPVLDDPTHL
+12 GDPALDDPTHL
-23 TDVKQEDQKTLK
+23 TDVKQEDPKTLK
-35 RSGLDTRVVVPDN
+35 RGAPETRAVVPDN

-54 NAKGDGTDNA
+54 NAKGDGSDNA
-64 SATGDNSIAIGASA
+64 SATGDNSIAIGANA
-78 STRPATSGLG
+78 STRPGTSGLG

-170 RAGTMAIG
+170 RAGTTAIG

-261 TGNIKKPAYTIG
+261 SGNIKKPAYTIG

-298 EYDSTTKN
+298 EYDSTAKN

-314 SAAVKL
+314 SAVVKL

-328 AANSTDAVNGA
+328 SASSTDAVNGA
-339 QLFATNNRVTNVE
+339 QLFATNNRVTDVE
-352 QSLKDSGVIDPSTGE
+352 KSLNDSGLIDPSTGE

-372 YNDATKSTVALGGTG
+372 YNDAAKSTVALGGTG

-413 DVSSSVASALGGQT
+413 DVSSSVASALGGET

-468 ANAVHY
+468 TNAVHY

-486 AGASNPVS
+486 AGASTPVA

-525 KDLGDGTLNMKYIKV
+525 QDLGDGTLNMKYIKV
-540 NAAGMQANALG
+540 NATGMQANALG

-617 TDAVNMKQLTNVM
+617 TDAVTMKQLTDAM
-630 HSANTKLDAKM
+630 HTADTKFDKKM
-641 TRMVR
+641 TRMTR

-666 SPNIASMNGRDPT
+666 MPNIASMNGRDPK

-690 GAGGLNAIAVGLQAV
+690 GAGGINAIAVGLQAV

-755 VAVGNNGVAAVGKSS
+755 VAVGNNGVTAVGKSS
-770 IAIGDKAMTA
+770 IAIGDKAVTA

-866 NALGGGAAIGTDG
+866 NALGGGAGIDTDG
-879 NITAPTYKVGDT
+879 TVKAPTYKVGDT

-901 AMAKNGGSDPNAVSY
+901 AMAKNGGSDPNAVAY

-926 AGGATGTTLSNV
+926 AGKTGTTLSNVAAGKADTDAVNVSQLKSSGLIGEDGKSLAAITYDKNTDGTANYKSATLAGEGGTKLTNVKAAELSATSTDAVNGSQLFATNENLGNLKDTLTDGGVIDKTTGESLAVVYDSTSKDKVTLAGGKTGTTLSNV

-943 DMDAVNVSQLK
+943 DLDAVNVSQLK
-954 SSGLIGEDGKSLAA
+954 SSGLVGEDGKSLAA

-1045 VYDSTTKDKVTLAGG
+1045 VYDSTSKDKVTLAGG

-1085 SSGLVGEDGK
+1085 SSGLIDGDGKSIAAVTYDKKTDGTPNYNSVTLGGGKSTGPVTLSNVAEGKAGTDAVNVDQLTKAIGDVEGGMNPLAVSYDSVTKDKVTLAGGKTGTTLSNVAAGKADTDAVNVSQLKSSGLVGEDGK
-1095 SRAAITY
+1095 SLAAITY
-1102 DKNTDGTTNYKSA
+1102 DKNTDGTPNYKSA
-1115 TLAGEGGTTL
+1115 TLAGDGGTTLTNVKAAELSATSTDAVNGSQLFATNENLGNLKDTLTDGGVIDKTTGESLAVVYDSTSKDKVTLAGGKTGTTLSNVKAGTADLDAVNVSQLKSSGLVGEDGKSLAAITYDKNTDGTPNYKSATLAGDGGTTL

-1172 SLAVVYDSTTKD
+1172 SLAVVYDSTSKD

-1303 TLAGGTTGTTL
+1303 TLAGGKTGTTL
-1314 TNVKAGTADM
+1314 TNVAAGKVSADSKDAVNGSQLHGTAQSVADALGGGSTVDENGKLKAPTYTLVDPADDTKKVDYHTVGDALENLDGRVAGNTGDITNIKNQFTNTGLVDADGDTRAAVTYDKNKDGTPNYQSATLAGKGGTKLTNVAAGTADT

-1338 GEDGKSLAAIT
+1338 GEDGKSRAAVT

-1427 STTKDKVTL
+1427 ST
-1436 AGGTTGTTLSNVKA
+1436 S
-1450 GTADMDAVN
+1450 
-1459 VSQLKSSG
+1459 
-1467 LVGEDGKSRAAVTYD
+1467 
-1482 KNTDGTPNYKSAT
+1482 
-1495 LAGEGGTTLTNVKA
+1495 
-1509 GALSATST
+1509 
-1517 DAVNGSQLFA
+1517 
-1527 TNENLGNLKDT
+1527 
-1538 LTDGGVIDKTTG
+1538 
-1550 ESLAVVYD
+1550 
-1558 STTKDKVTL
+1558 
-1567 AGGKTGTTL
+1567 
-1576 SNVKAGTADLDAV
+1576 
-1589 NVSQLKSSGL
+1589 
-1599 IDGDGKSIAAVTYDK
+1599 
-1614 KTDGT
+1614 
-1619 PNYNSVT
+1619 
-1626 LGRGKS
+1626 
-1632 TGPVTLSN
+1632 
-1640 VAQGKAGTDAVNVD
+1640 
-1654 QLTKAIGDVE
+1654 
-1664 GGMNPLAVS
+1664 
-1673 YDSVTKD
+1673 
-1680 KVTLA
+1680 
-1685 GGTTGT
+1685 
-1691 TLTNVAAGKVSADSK
+1691 
-1706 DAVNGS
+1706 
-1712 QLHGTAQ
+1712 
-1719 SVADA
+1719 
-1724 LGGGSAVDENGKLK
+1724 
-1738 APTYTLADP
+1738 
-1747 ADDTKK
+1747 
-1753 VDYHTVG
+1753 
-1760 DALENLDGR
+1760 
-1769 VASNTGDITHI
+1769 
-1780 KNQFTN
+1780 
-1786 TGLVDAD
+1786 
-1793 GDTRAAVT
+1793 
-1801 YDKNK
+1801 
-1806 DGTPNY
+1806 
-1812 QSATLAG
+1812 
-1819 KGGTKL
+1819 
-1825 TNVAAGTADLDAV
+1825 
-1838 NVSQLKSSGLVGE
+1838 
-1851 DGKSRAAI
+1851 
-1859 TYDKNTDGTPNYKSA
+1859 
-1874 TLAGEG
+1874 
-1880 GTTLTNVKAGAL
+1880 
-1892 SATSTDAVNG
+1892 
-1902 SQLFATNENLGNLKD
+1902 
-1917 TLTDGGVIDKTTGES
+1917 
-1932 LAVVYDSTTKDKVT
+1932 KDKVT

-1994 KTDGTPNYNSVTLG
+1994 KADGTPNYNSVTLG

-2013 GPVTLSNVAQGKANT
+2013 GPVTLSNVAEGKAGT
-2028 DAVNVEQLTKAIS
+2028 DAVNVDQLTKAIG

-2052 SYDSVTKDK
+2052 AYDTAKKDK
-2061 VTLAGGTTGTTLT
+2061 VTLAG
-2074 NVKAGTADMDAVNVS
+2074 
-2089 QLKSSGLVGEDGK
+2089 
-2102 SLAAITYDKNTDGT
+2102 
-2116 PNYKSA
+2116 
-2122 TLAGEGGTTLTNV
+2122 EGGT
-2135 KAGALSATSTDA
+2135 K
-2147 VNGSQLFATNEN
+2147 
-2159 LGNLKDTLTDGGV
+2159 
-2172 IDKTTGES
+2172 
-2180 LAVVYDSTTKDK
+2180 
-2192 VTLAGKTG
+2192 
-2200 TTLSNVKAGT
+2200 LSNVKAGT

-2237 TYDKNTDGTPNYKS
+2237 TYDKNADGTPNYTSATLAGEGGTKLLNVKAGTADTDAVNVSQLKSSGLVDGDGKSRAAVTYDKKADGTPNYQSATLAGVGGTTLSNVADGKADKDAVNVSQLKSTGLIGEDGKTLAAVTYDKNADGTPNYKS
-2251 ATLAGEGGTTLTNV
+2251 ATLAGEGGTKLSNVADGKADKDAVNVSQLKSTGLIGEDGKSRAAVTYDKNADGTPNYKSATLAGEGGTKLSNVKAGTADMDAVNVSQLKSTGLIGDDGKTLAAVTYDKKADGTPDYKSATLAGEGGTKLSNVADGKADKDAVNVSQLKSSGLIGEDGKSLAAVTYDKNADGTPNYKSATLAGEGGTKLSNVADGKADKDAVNVSQLKSTGLIGEDGKSRAAVTYDKNADGTPNYKSATLAGEGGTKLSNVKAGTADADAVNVSQLKSSGLIDEDGKSIAAVTYDKNADGTPNYKRATLAGEGGTTLSNVAAGKADKDAVNVSQLKSSGLIGEDGKSIAAVTYDKNTDGTANHESVTLAGKTGTKLTNV
-2265 KAGAL
+2265 KAAEL

-2285 TNENLGNLKDTLTDG
+2285 TNESLGNLKDALTDG
-2300 GVIDKTTGESLA
+2300 GVIDEKTGESLA

-2359 GDGKSIAAV
+2359 EDGKSIAAV

-2373 TDGTPNYNSV
+2373 ADGTTNYGSV

-2395 LSNVAKG
+2395 LSNVA
-2402 KVGTDAVNVDQL
+2402 A
-2414 TDALRDVEG
+2414 
-2423 GLNPLA
+2423 
-2429 VAYDTVKKD
+2429 
-2438 KVTLAGEGGTTLS
+2438 
-2451 NVKAGTKD
+2451 
-2459 MDAVNVSQLKSS
+2459 
-2471 GLVDGDGKSRAAIT
+2471 
-2485 YDKNADGTP
+2485 
-2494 NYKSAT
+2494 
-2500 LAGVGGTKLSN
+2500 
-2511 VADGKEDKDAVN
+2511 
-2523 VSQLKSTGLIGEDGK
+2523 
-2538 TLAAVTYDKNADGT
+2538 
-2552 PNYKSATLAGEG
+2552 
-2564 GTTLSNVKAGTK
+2564 
-2576 DMDAVNVSQLKS
+2576 
-2588 SGLVDGDGKSR
+2588 
-2599 AAITYD
+2599 
-2605 KNADGTP
+2605 
-2612 KYTSATLAGV
+2612 
-2622 GGTKLSNVADGKEDK
+2622 
-2637 DAVNVSQLK
+2637 
-2646 STGLIGEDGKTL
+2646 
-2658 AAVTYDK
+2658 
-2665 NADGT
+2665 
-2670 PNYKSATLAGEGGTT
+2670 
-2685 LSNVKAGTKDMDA
+2685 
-2698 VNVSQLKSSGL
+2698 
-2709 VDGDGKSR
+2709 
-2717 AAITYDKNA
+2717 
-2726 DGTPNYKSAT
+2726 
-2736 LAGVGGTKLSNVA
+2736 
-2749 DGKEDKDAVNVSQ
+2749 
-2762 LKSTGLIGED
+2762 
-2772 GKSRAAVT
+2772 
-2780 YDKNADGTPKYTS
+2780 
-2793 ATLAGE
+2793 
-2799 GGTTLSNVKAG
+2799 
-2810 TKDMDAVN
+2810 
-2818 VSQLKS
+2818 
-2824 SGLVDGDGKSRAAI
+2824 
-2838 TYDKNADG
+2838 
-2846 TPKYTSATLAG
+2846 
-2857 VGGTKLSNVADGK
+2857 
-2870 EDKDA
+2870 
-2875 VNVSQLKS
+2875 
-2883 TGLIGEDG
+2883 
-2891 KSLAAVTYDKN
+2891 
-2902 KDGTANHESVTLA
+2902 
-2915 GKAGTKLTNVKA
+2915 
-2927 AELSATSM
+2927 
-2935 DAVNGSQLF
+2935 
-2944 ATNESLGNLKDAL
+2944 
-2957 TDGGVID
+2957 
-2964 EKTGESLAVVYDST
+2964 
-2978 SKDKVT
+2978 
-2984 LAGGKT
+2984 
-2990 GTTLSNVKAGTAD
+2990 
-3003 MDAVNVSQLKSSGLI
+3003 
-3018 DGDGK
+3018 
-3023 SIAAV
+3023 
-3028 TYDRNTDGTPNYN
+3028 
-3041 SVTLGGGKS
+3041 
-3050 TGPVTLSNVAQ
+3050 

-3069 NVDQLNNLEDSLVNG
+3069 NVDQLNDLEDSLVNG
-3084 AVKLKYI
+3084 AIKLKYI

-3127 SRANGVNSVAIGYNS
+3127 SRANGLNSVAIGYNS

-3167 VDDTDAVNMRQL
+3167 VDDTDAVNMKQL

-3209 AIDGLGADG
+3209 AIEGLGADG
-3218 SMTNI
+3218 SMPNI
-3223 ASMNGRNPNMGTA
+3223 ASMNGRDPKMGTA

-3293 ALAIGSRAKANADNA
+3293 ALAIGSRAKANAENA

-3331 TNAGT
+3331 TKAGT

-3375 SIANRANALSIGKA
+3375 SIANRANALSIGAA

-3394 IVNVAKGTQDTDAV
+3394 IIHVANGTQNTDAV
-3408 SLAQLKGL
+3408 NLGQLKGL
-3416 ADVVGGGTGFD
+3416 ANVVGGGTGFD
-3427 KNGDVTAPTYTI
+3427 ANGDVTAPTYTI

-3457 GGDGSSG
+3457 GGDGSNG

-3535 FTSATL
+3535 FASATL

-3573 NENLGNLKDSLT
+3573 NENLSNLKDSLT

-3771 GEKGTVLRNVADGSL
+3771 GAKGTVIRNVADGSL

-3884 GGAGAAP
+3884 GGAGSAP

-4049 NTVTLG
+4049 NKVTLG
-4055 NGLST
+4055 NGLSS

-4071 KSQYDAVNYGQFSK
+4071 KNQYDAVNYGQFSK

-4093 DERLNTVTTPGGNN
+4093 DERLNAAVPPGGNN
-4107 SGNDGESGSNLI
+4107 SGNDGGSGSNLI

-4195 SQATEANTVSVGS
+4195 SKATEANTVSVGS

-4284 YQAVALGGEARITEN
+4284 YQAVAMGGEARITEN

>member
-1 MGSAYADEVDA
+1 MNKSYRVVWNASTSTWCAASEIARGRSKSSRSAKSKIAVAAALVVASMGSAYADEVDA

-152 AKATAE
+152 AKAAAE

-486 AGASNPVS
+486 AGASTPVA

-866 NALGGGAAIGTDG
+866 NALGGGAGIGTDG

-988 DGGTTLTNVKAGA
+988 EGGTTLTNVKAGA

-1073 ADMDA
+1073 ADLDA

-1095 SRAAITY
+1095 SRAAVTY
-1102 DKNTDGTTNYKSA
+1102 DKNTDGTPNYKSA
-1115 TLAGEGGTTL
+1115 TLAGDGGTTL

-1241 NYNSVTLGGGK
+1241 NYNSVTLGG
-1252 STGPVT
+1252 
-1258 LSNVAQGKANTDAVN
+1258 
-1273 VEQLTK
+1273 
-1279 AISDVEGGM
+1279 
-1288 NPLAVSYDSVTKDKV
+1288 
-1303 TLAGGTTGTTL
+1303 
-1314 TNVKAGTADM
+1314 
-1324 DAVNVSQLKSSGLV
+1324 
-1338 GEDGKSLAAIT
+1338 
-1349 YDKNTDGTPNY
+1349 
-1360 KSATLAGD
+1360 
-1368 GGTTL
+1368 
-1373 TNVKAGALSATS
+1373 
-1385 TDAVNG
+1385 
-1391 SQLFA
+1391 
-1396 TNENLGNLKDTL
+1396 
-1408 TDGGVIDKTTGE
+1408 
-1420 SLAVVYD
+1420 
-1427 STTKDKVTL
+1427 
-1436 AGGTTGTTLSNVKA
+1436 
-1450 GTADMDAVN
+1450 
-1459 VSQLKSSG
+1459 
-1467 LVGEDGKSRAAVTYD
+1467 
-1482 KNTDGTPNYKSAT
+1482 
-1495 LAGEGGTTLTNVKA
+1495 
-1509 GALSATST
+1509 
-1517 DAVNGSQLFA
+1517 
-1527 TNENLGNLKDT
+1527 
-1538 LTDGGVIDKTTG
+1538 
-1550 ESLAVVYD
+1550 
-1558 STTKDKVTL
+1558 
-1567 AGGKTGTTL
+1567 
-1576 SNVKAGTADLDAV
+1576 
-1589 NVSQLKSSGL
+1589 
-1599 IDGDGKSIAAVTYDK
+1599 
-1614 KTDGT
+1614 
-1619 PNYNSVT
+1619 
-1626 LGRGKS
+1626 GKS

-1825 TNVAAGTADLDAV
+1825 SNVAAGTADLDAV

-1851 DGKSRAAI
+1851 DGKSRAAV

-2122 TLAGEGGTTLTNV
+2122 TLAGEGGT
-2135 KAGALSATSTDA
+2135 K
-2147 VNGSQLFATNEN
+2147 
-2159 LGNLKDTLTDGGV
+2159 
-2172 IDKTTGES
+2172 
-2180 LAVVYDSTTKDK
+2180 
-2192 VTLAGKTG
+2192 
-2200 TTLSNVKAGT
+2200 LSNVKAGT
-2210 ADMDAVNVSQL
+2210 ADQDAVNVSQL

-2228 EDGKSRAAV
+2228 EDGKS
-2237 TYDKNTDGTPNYKS
+2237 
-2251 ATLAGEGGTTLTNV
+2251 L
-2265 KAGAL
+2265 
-2270 SATSTDAVNGSQLFA
+2270 
-2285 TNENLGNLKDTLTDG
+2285 
-2300 GVIDKTTGESLA
+2300 
-2312 VVYDSTTKDKV
+2312 
-2323 TLAGGKT
+2323 
-2330 GTTLSNVKA
+2330 
-2339 GTADLDAV
+2339 
-2347 NVSQLKSSGLID
+2347 
-2359 GDGKSIAAV
+2359 
-2368 TYDKK
+2368 
-2373 TDGTPNYNSV
+2373 
-2383 TLGGGKSTGPVT
+2383 
-2395 LSNVAKG
+2395 
-2402 KVGTDAVNVDQL
+2402 
-2414 TDALRDVEG
+2414 
-2423 GLNPLA
+2423 
-2429 VAYDTVKKD
+2429 
-2438 KVTLAGEGGTTLS
+2438 
-2451 NVKAGTKD
+2451 
-2459 MDAVNVSQLKSS
+2459 
-2471 GLVDGDGKSRAAIT
+2471 AAI
-2485 YDKNADGTP
+2485 
-2494 NYKSAT
+2494 
-2500 LAGVGGTKLSN
+2500 
-2511 VADGKEDKDAVN
+2511 
-2523 VSQLKSTGLIGEDGK
+2523 
-2538 TLAAVTYDKNADGT
+2538 
-2552 PNYKSATLAGEG
+2552 
-2564 GTTLSNVKAGTK
+2564 
-2576 DMDAVNVSQLKS
+2576 
-2588 SGLVDGDGKSR
+2588 
-2599 AAITYD
+2599 
-2605 KNADGTP
+2605 
-2612 KYTSATLAGV
+2612 
-2622 GGTKLSNVADGKEDK
+2622 
-2637 DAVNVSQLK
+2637 
-2646 STGLIGEDGKTL
+2646 
-2658 AAVTYDK
+2658 
-2665 NADGT
+2665 
-2670 PNYKSATLAGEGGTT
+2670 
-2685 LSNVKAGTKDMDA
+2685 
-2698 VNVSQLKSSGL
+2698 
-2709 VDGDGKSR
+2709 
-2717 AAITYDKNA
+2717 
-2726 DGTPNYKSAT
+2726 
-2736 LAGVGGTKLSNVA
+2736 
-2749 DGKEDKDAVNVSQ
+2749 
-2762 LKSTGLIGED
+2762 
-2772 GKSRAAVT
+2772 T

-2810 TKDMDAVN
+2810 TKD
-2818 VSQLKS
+2818 
-2824 SGLVDGDGKSRAAI
+2824 
-2838 TYDKNADG
+2838 
-2846 TPKYTSATLAG
+2846 
-2857 VGGTKLSNVADGK
+2857 
-2870 EDKDA
+2870 
-2875 VNVSQLKS
+2875 
-2883 TGLIGEDG
+2883 
-2891 KSLAAVTYDKN
+2891 
-2902 KDGTANHESVTLA
+2902 
-2915 GKAGTKLTNVKA
+2915 
-2927 AELSATSM
+2927 
-2935 DAVNGSQLF
+2935 
-2944 ATNESLGNLKDAL
+2944 
-2957 TDGGVID
+2957 
-2964 EKTGESLAVVYDST
+2964 
-2978 SKDKVT
+2978 
-2984 LAGGKT
+2984 
-2990 GTTLSNVKAGTAD
+2990 
-3003 MDAVNVSQLKSSGLI
+3003 
-3018 DGDGK
+3018 
-3023 SIAAV
+3023 
-3028 TYDRNTDGTPNYN
+3028 
-3041 SVTLGGGKS
+3041 
-3050 TGPVTLSNVAQ
+3050 
-3061 GKAGTDAV
+3061 
-3069 NVDQLNNLEDSLVNG
+3069 
-3084 AVKLKYI
+3084 
-3091 KVNSEGREAIARGP
+3091 
-3105 ESVAIGANAWAT
+3105 
-3117 RPQAMALGSG
+3117 
-3127 SRANGVNSVAIGYNS
+3127 
-3142 VADDDNTV
+3142 
-3150 AVGNV
+3150 
-3155 GEERRVVHLAAG
+3155 
-3167 VDDTDAVNMRQL
+3167 
-3179 TDAMHSA
+3179 
-3186 NTKLDAKMTRMV
+3186 
-3198 RDVESKPGSFV
+3198 
-3209 AIDGLGADG
+3209 
-3218 SMTNI
+3218 
-3223 ASMNGRNPNMGTA
+3223 
-3236 AAIGVGSG
+3236 
-3244 ASGINSIAVGLQ
+3244 
-3256 AVSNSDHSVAIGSI
+3256 
-3270 AQTGVDQPY
+3270 
-3279 AVAMGSMVTTNGAG
+3279 
-3293 ALAIGSRAKANADNA
+3293 
-3308 VAVGN
+3308 
-3313 NGVVAVG
+3313 
-3320 KSSIAIGDKAM
+3320 
-3331 TNAGT
+3331 
-3336 VNSIAIGTN
+3336 
-3345 ANVQQNVADA
+3345 
-3355 IALGANSQALSSN
+3355 
-3368 SVALGAN
+3368 
-3375 SIANRANALSIGKA
+3375 
-3389 GAERQ
+3389 
-3394 IVNVAKGTQDTDAV
+3394 
-3408 SLAQLKGL
+3408 
-3416 ADVVGGGTGFD
+3416 
-3427 KNGDVTAPTYTI
+3427 
-3439 DGKEY
+3439 
-3444 HNVNDALQAAAKS
+3444 
-3457 GGDGSSG
+3457 
-3464 TDPNAVAY
+3464 
-3472 DGELKD
+3472 
-3478 KVTLAGQN
+3478 
-3486 GTTLSNVA
+3486 
-3494 AGKADTD
+3494 
-3501 AVNVSQLKSSGLI
+3501 
-3514 DKDGNAA
+3514 
-3521 AALTYDKNEDGTPN
+3521 
-3535 FTSATL
+3535 
-3541 AGDGGTTLTNVKAGA
+3541 
-3556 LSATSTDAVNG
+3556 
-3567 SQLFAT
+3567 
-3573 NENLGNLKDSLT
+3573 
-3585 DGGVIDKTTGE
+3585 
-3596 SLAVVY
+3596 
-3602 DSTSKDKLTLAGG
+3602 
-3615 QTGTT
+3615 
-3620 LSNVKAGTADMDA
+3620 
-3633 VNVSQLKSSG
+3633 
-3643 LIGENGKALAAV
+3643 
-3655 TYDTHT
+3655 
-3661 DGTTNFASVTFG
+3661 
-3673 GMNAGVPVALH
+3673 
-3684 NVAAGKVSTDAVNV
+3684 
-3698 SQLKGVTDIIG
+3698 
-3709 GGAGIDA
+3709 
-3716 DGKVTSPVYNVDGKD
+3716 
-3731 YVSVGDA
+3731 
-3738 IKALEQREGG
+3738 
-3748 TGNGTNPNAVAYD
+3748 
-3761 DATKAAVTLA
+3761 
-3771 GEKGTVLRNVADGSL
+3771 
-3786 AEFSTEAVNGGQVN
+3786 
-3800 FLASSIADSLG
+3800 
-3811 GGAKFDPVTGDI
+3811 
-3823 SAPTYELTAA
+3823 
-3833 DGLTNTYDNV
+3833 
-3843 GDAFKHVDE
+3843 
-3852 RVSTH
+3852 
-3857 TKQIDTLEKGVAN
+3857 
-3870 AVQYDDATH
+3870 
-3879 AAVTF
+3879 
-3884 GGAGAAP
+3884 
-3891 VMLKNVADGVD
+3891 
-3902 ETDAVNVRQLRSAG
+3902 
-3916 LVGEDGKLQS
+3916 
-3926 AVVYDKNADGTTNYG
+3926 
-3941 SVTLGGVGAATPVAL
+3941 
-3956 HNVAAGKAAT
+3956 
-3966 DAVNVSQL
+3966 
-3974 SGVTD
+3974 
-3979 ALGGGAKID
+3979 
-3988 EETGKVVAPTYD
+3988 
-4000 VGGNTFHN
+4000 
-4008 AGDALTNIDNRV
+4008 
-4020 TQIQDNLGEATKLVG
+4020 
-4035 AVAYD
+4035 
-4040 KNGDGTVNF
+4040 
-4049 NTVTLG
+4049 
-4055 NGLST
+4055 
-4060 GPVVLTNVADG
+4060 
-4071 KSQYDAVNYGQFSK
+4071 
-4085 LEGRVSNI
+4085 
-4093 DERLNTVTTPGGNN
+4093 
-4107 SGNDGESGSNLI
+4107 
-4119 GGTGGS
+4119 
-4125 GKDSAEIVAAK
+4125 
-4136 PGNGNGNIA
+4136 
-4145 VGSGSQIVDG
+4145 
-4155 KNNAAAIG
+4155 
-4163 AGSKVSADNG
+4163 
-4173 TALGQGASVSSGA
+4173 
-4186 DNSVALGQG
+4186 
-4195 SQATEANTVSVGS
+4195 
-4208 DGHERRIVNVADG
+4208 
-4221 VKATDAVSKGQ
+4221 
-4232 FDRAL
+4232 
-4237 GGMQGQINDI
+4237 
-4247 SRNAYSGI
+4247 
-4255 AAATALTMIPGVDPG
+4255 
-4270 KTLSFGIGGGSYKG
+4270 
-4284 YQAVALGGEARITEN
+4284 
-4299 LKMRAGVGLS
+4299 
-4309 SGGNTYGVGAS
+4309 
-4320 YQW
+4320 

>member
-1 MGSAYADEVDA
+1 MNKSYRVVWNASTSTWCAASEIARGRSKSSRSAKSKIAVAAALVVASMGSAYADEVDA

-152 AKATAE
+152 AKAAAE

-261 TGNIKKPAYTIG
+261 SGNIKKPAYTIG

-352 QSLKDSGVIDPSTGE
+352 QSLTNSGLIDPSTGE

-413 DVSSSVASALGGQT
+413 DVSSSVASALGGET
-427 TVNTDGTLSKP
+427 IVNTDGTLSKP

-666 SPNIASMNGRDPT
+666 SPNIASMNGRDPNA
-679 MGTAAAIGVAS
+679 GTAAAIGVAS

-866 NALGGGAAIGTDG
+866 NALGGGAGIGTDG

-988 DGGTTLTNVKAGA
+988 EGGTTLTNVKAGA

-1095 SRAAITY
+1095 SRAAVTY
-1102 DKNTDGTTNYKSA
+1102 DKNTDGTPNYKSA
-1115 TLAGEGGTTL
+1115 TLAGDGGTTL

-1436 AGGTTGTTLSNVKA
+1436 AGGKTGTTLSNVKA

-1467 LVGEDGKSRAAVTYD
+1467 LVGEDGKSLAAITYD

-1576 SNVKAGTADLDAV
+1576 SNVKAGTADMDAV

-1626 LGRGKS
+1626 LGGGKS

-1769 VASNTGDITHI
+1769 VASNTGDITYI

-1819 KGGTKL
+1819 KSGTKL

-1851 DGKSRAAI
+1851 DGKSRAAV

-1874 TLAGEG
+1874 TLAGDG

-1965 MDAVN
+1965 LDAVN

-2180 LAVVYDSTTKDK
+2180 LAVVYDSATKDK
-2192 VTLAGKTG
+2192 VTLAGGKTG

-2228 EDGKSRAAV
+2228 EDGKSLAAI

-2339 GTADLDAV
+2339 GTAD
-2347 NVSQLKSSGLID
+2347 
-2359 GDGKSIAAV
+2359 
-2368 TYDKK
+2368 
-2373 TDGTPNYNSV
+2373 
-2383 TLGGGKSTGPVT
+2383 
-2395 LSNVAKG
+2395 
-2402 KVGTDAVNVDQL
+2402 
-2414 TDALRDVEG
+2414 
-2423 GLNPLA
+2423 
-2429 VAYDTVKKD
+2429 
-2438 KVTLAGEGGTTLS
+2438 
-2451 NVKAGTKD
+2451 

-2471 GLVDGDGKSRAAIT
+2471 GLVGEDGKSLAAIT

-2494 NYKSAT
+2494 KYT
-2500 LAGVGGTKLSN
+2500 
-2511 VADGKEDKDAVN
+2511 
-2523 VSQLKSTGLIGEDGK
+2523 
-2538 TLAAVTYDKNADGT
+2538 
-2552 PNYKSATLAGEG
+2552 SATLAGEG

-2622 GGTKLSNVADGKEDK
+2622 GGTTLSNVADGKEDK

-2646 STGLIGEDGKTL
+2646 STGL
-2658 AAVTYDK
+2658 V
-2665 NADGT
+2665 
-2670 PNYKSATLAGEGGTT
+2670 
-2685 LSNVKAGTKDMDA
+2685 
-2698 VNVSQLKSSGL
+2698 
-2709 VDGDGKSR
+2709 
-2717 AAITYDKNA
+2717 
-2726 DGTPNYKSAT
+2726 
-2736 LAGVGGTKLSNVA
+2736 
-2749 DGKEDKDAVNVSQ
+2749 
-2762 LKSTGLIGED
+2762 GED

-2891 KSLAAVTYDKN
+2891 KSLAAITYDKNADGTPKYTSATLAGEGGTTLSNVKAGTKDMDAVNVSQLKSTGLIDGDGKSRAAITYDKNADGTPKYTSATLAGVGGTKLSNVADGKEDKDAVNVSQLKSTGLIGEDGKSRAAITYDKNADGTPKYTSATLAGEGGTTLSNVKAGTKDMDAVNVSQLKSTGLIDGDGKSRAAITYDKNADGTPKYTSATLAGVGGTKLSNVADGKEDKDAVNVSQLKSSGLIGEDGKSIAAVTYDKN
-2902 KDGTANHESVTLA
+2902 TDGTANHESVTLA
-2915 GKAGTKLTNVKA
+2915 GKTGTKLTNVKA

-3003 MDAVNVSQLKSSGLI
+3003 LDAVNVSQLKSSGLI
-3018 DGDGK
+3018 DEDGK

-3041 SVTLGGGKS
+3041 LVTLGGGKS
-3050 TGPVTLSNVAQ
+3050 AGPVTLSNVAKGQ
-3061 GKAGTDAV
+3061 AGTDAV
-3069 NVDQLNNLEDSLVNG
+3069 NVDQLNDLEDSLLNG
-3084 AVKLKYI
+3084 AIKLKYI

-3150 AVGNV
+3150 AVGNI

-3209 AIDGLGADG
+3209 AIEGLGADG

-3416 ADVVGGGTGFD
+3416 ADVVAGGTGFD

-3541 AGDGGTTLTNVKAGA
+3541 AGEGGTTLTNVKAGA

-3748 TGNGTNPNAVAYD
+3748 TGNGTNPNAVVYD

-3771 GEKGTVLRNVADGSL
+3771 GAKGTVLRNVADGSL

-3916 LVGEDGKLQS
+3916 LVDEDGKLQS

-4049 NTVTLG
+4049 NKVTLG

-4107 SGNDGESGSNLI
+4107 SGSDGGSGSNLI

-4255 AAATALTMIPGVDPG
+4255 AMATALTMIPGVDPG
-4270 KTLSFGIGGGSYKG
+4270 KALSFGIGGGSYKG

>member
-1 MGSAYADEVDA
+1 MAFQSRCASRRGLPKEKVRMNKSYRVVWNASTSTWCAASEIARGRSKSSRSAKSKIAVAAALVVASMGSAYADEVDA
-12 ADPVLDDPTHL
+12 GDPALDDPTHL
-23 TDVKQEDQKTLK
+23 TDVKQEDPKTLK
-35 RSGLDTRVVVPDN
+35 RGAPETRAVVPDN

-54 NAKGDGTDNA
+54 NAKGDGSDNA
-64 SATGDNSIAIGASA
+64 SATGDNSIAIGANA
-78 STRPATSGLG
+78 STRPGTSGLG

-170 RAGTMAIG
+170 RAGTTAIG

-261 TGNIKKPAYTIG
+261 SGNIKKPAYTIG

-298 EYDSTTKN
+298 EYDSTAKN

-314 SAAVKL
+314 SAVVKL

-328 AANSTDAVNGA
+328 SASSTDAVNGA
-339 QLFATNNRVTNVE
+339 QLFATNNRVTDVE
-352 QSLKDSGVIDPSTGE
+352 KSLNDSGLIDPSTGE

-372 YNDATKSTVALGGTG
+372 YNDAAKSTVALGGTG

-413 DVSSSVASALGGQT
+413 DVSSSVASALGGET

-468 ANAVHY
+468 TNAVHY

-486 AGASNPVS
+486 AGASTPVA

-525 KDLGDGTLNMKYIKV
+525 QDLGDGTLNMKYIKV
-540 NAAGMQANALG
+540 NATGMQANALG

-617 TDAVNMKQLTNVM
+617 TDAVTMKQLTDAM
-630 HSANTKLDAKM
+630 HTADTKFDKKM
-641 TRMVR
+641 TRMTR

-666 SPNIASMNGRDPT
+666 MPNIASMNGRDPK

-690 GAGGLNAIAVGLQAV
+690 GAGGINAIAVGLQAV

-755 VAVGNNGVAAVGKSS
+755 VAVGNNGVTAVGKSS
-770 IAIGDKAMTA
+770 IAIGDKAVTA

-866 NALGGGAAIGTDG
+866 NALGGGAGIDTDG
-879 NITAPTYKVGDT
+879 TVKAPTYKVGDT

-901 AMAKNGGSDPNAVSY
+901 AMAKNGGSDPNAVAY

-926 AGGATGTTLSNV
+926 AGKTGTTLSNVAAGKADTDAVNVSQLKSSGLIGEDGKSLAAITYDKNTDGTANYKSATLAGEGGTKLTNVKAAELSATSTDAVNGSQLFATNENLGNLKDTLTDGGVIDKTTGESLAVVYDSTSKDKVTLAGGKTGTTLSNV

-943 DMDAVNVSQLK
+943 DLDAVNVSQLK
-954 SSGLIGEDGKSLAA
+954 SSGLVGEDGKSLAA

-1045 VYDSTTKDKVTLAGG
+1045 VYDSTSKDKVTLAGG

-1085 SSGLVGEDGK
+1085 SSGLIDGDGKSIAAVTYDKKTDGTPNYNSVTLGGGKSTGPVTLSNVAEGKAGTDAVNVDQLTKAIGDVEGGMNPLAVSYDSVTKDKVTLAGGKTGTTLSNVAAGKADTDAVNVSQLKSSGLVGEDGK
-1095 SRAAITY
+1095 SLAAITY
-1102 DKNTDGTTNYKSA
+1102 DKNTDGTPNYKSA
-1115 TLAGEGGTTL
+1115 TLAGDGGTTLTNVKAAELSATSTDAVNGSQLFATNENLGNLKDTLTDGGVIDKTTGESLAVVYDSTSKDKVTLAGGKTGTTLSNVKAGTADLDAVNVSQLKSSGLVGEDGKSLAAITYDKNTDGTPNYKSATLAGDGGTTL

-1172 SLAVVYDSTTKD
+1172 SLAVVYDSTSKD

-1303 TLAGGTTGTTL
+1303 TLAGGKTGTTL
-1314 TNVKAGTADM
+1314 TNVAAGKVSADSKDAVNGSQLHGTAQSVADALGGGSTVDENGKLKAPTYTLVDPADDTKKVDYHTVGDALENLDGRVAGNTGDITNIKNQFTNTGLVDADGDTRAAVTYDKNKDGTPNYQSATLAGKGGTKLTNVAAGTADT

-1338 GEDGKSLAAIT
+1338 GEDGKSRAAVT

-1427 STTKDKVTL
+1427 ST
-1436 AGGTTGTTLSNVKA
+1436 S
-1450 GTADMDAVN
+1450 
-1459 VSQLKSSG
+1459 
-1467 LVGEDGKSRAAVTYD
+1467 
-1482 KNTDGTPNYKSAT
+1482 
-1495 LAGEGGTTLTNVKA
+1495 
-1509 GALSATST
+1509 
-1517 DAVNGSQLFA
+1517 
-1527 TNENLGNLKDT
+1527 
-1538 LTDGGVIDKTTG
+1538 
-1550 ESLAVVYD
+1550 
-1558 STTKDKVTL
+1558 
-1567 AGGKTGTTL
+1567 
-1576 SNVKAGTADLDAV
+1576 
-1589 NVSQLKSSGL
+1589 
-1599 IDGDGKSIAAVTYDK
+1599 
-1614 KTDGT
+1614 
-1619 PNYNSVT
+1619 
-1626 LGRGKS
+1626 
-1632 TGPVTLSN
+1632 
-1640 VAQGKAGTDAVNVD
+1640 
-1654 QLTKAIGDVE
+1654 
-1664 GGMNPLAVS
+1664 
-1673 YDSVTKD
+1673 
-1680 KVTLA
+1680 
-1685 GGTTGT
+1685 
-1691 TLTNVAAGKVSADSK
+1691 
-1706 DAVNGS
+1706 
-1712 QLHGTAQ
+1712 
-1719 SVADA
+1719 
-1724 LGGGSAVDENGKLK
+1724 
-1738 APTYTLADP
+1738 
-1747 ADDTKK
+1747 
-1753 VDYHTVG
+1753 
-1760 DALENLDGR
+1760 
-1769 VASNTGDITHI
+1769 
-1780 KNQFTN
+1780 
-1786 TGLVDAD
+1786 
-1793 GDTRAAVT
+1793 
-1801 YDKNK
+1801 
-1806 DGTPNY
+1806 
-1812 QSATLAG
+1812 
-1819 KGGTKL
+1819 
-1825 TNVAAGTADLDAV
+1825 
-1838 NVSQLKSSGLVGE
+1838 
-1851 DGKSRAAI
+1851 
-1859 TYDKNTDGTPNYKSA
+1859 
-1874 TLAGEG
+1874 
-1880 GTTLTNVKAGAL
+1880 
-1892 SATSTDAVNG
+1892 
-1902 SQLFATNENLGNLKD
+1902 
-1917 TLTDGGVIDKTTGES
+1917 
-1932 LAVVYDSTTKDKVT
+1932 KDKVT

-1994 KTDGTPNYNSVTLG
+1994 KADGTPNYNSVTLG

-2013 GPVTLSNVAQGKANT
+2013 GPVTLSNVAEGKAGT
-2028 DAVNVEQLTKAIS
+2028 DAVNVDQLTKAIG

-2052 SYDSVTKDK
+2052 AYDTAKKDK
-2061 VTLAGGTTGTTLT
+2061 VTLAG
-2074 NVKAGTADMDAVNVS
+2074 
-2089 QLKSSGLVGEDGK
+2089 
-2102 SLAAITYDKNTDGT
+2102 
-2116 PNYKSA
+2116 
-2122 TLAGEGGTTLTNV
+2122 EGGT
-2135 KAGALSATSTDA
+2135 K
-2147 VNGSQLFATNEN
+2147 
-2159 LGNLKDTLTDGGV
+2159 
-2172 IDKTTGES
+2172 
-2180 LAVVYDSTTKDK
+2180 
-2192 VTLAGKTG
+2192 
-2200 TTLSNVKAGT
+2200 LSNVKAGT

-2237 TYDKNTDGTPNYKS
+2237 TYDKNADGTPNYTSATLAGEGGTKLLNVKAGTADTDAVNVSQLKSSGLVDGDGKSRAAVTYDKKADGTPNYQSATLAGVGGTTLSNVADGKADKDAVNVSQLKSTGLIGEDGKTLAAVTYDKNADGTPNYKS
-2251 ATLAGEGGTTLTNV
+2251 ATLAGEGGTKLSNVADGKADKDAVNVSQLKSTGLIGEDGKSRAAVTYDKNADGTPNYKSATLAGEGGTKLSNVKAGTADMDAVNVSQLKSTGLIGDDGKTLAAVTYDKKADGTPDYKSATLAGEGGTKLSNVADGKADKDAVNVSQLKSSGLIGEDGKSLAAVTYDKNADGTPNYKSATLAGEGGTKLSNVADGKADKDAVNVSQLKSTGLIGEDGKSRAAVTYDKNADGTPNYKSATLAGEGGTKLSNVKAGTADADAVNVSQLKSSGLIDEDGKSIAAVTYDKNADGTPNYKRATLAGEGGTTLSNVAAGKADKDAVNVSQLKSSGLIGEDGKSIAAVTYDKNTDGTANHESVTLAGKTGTKLTNV
-2265 KAGAL
+2265 KAAEL

-2285 TNENLGNLKDTLTDG
+2285 TNESLGNLKDALTDG
-2300 GVIDKTTGESLA
+2300 GVIDEKTGESLA

-2359 GDGKSIAAV
+2359 EDGKSIAAV

-2373 TDGTPNYNSV
+2373 ADGTTNYGSV

-2395 LSNVAKG
+2395 LSNVA
-2402 KVGTDAVNVDQL
+2402 A
-2414 TDALRDVEG
+2414 
-2423 GLNPLA
+2423 
-2429 VAYDTVKKD
+2429 
-2438 KVTLAGEGGTTLS
+2438 
-2451 NVKAGTKD
+2451 
-2459 MDAVNVSQLKSS
+2459 
-2471 GLVDGDGKSRAAIT
+2471 
-2485 YDKNADGTP
+2485 
-2494 NYKSAT
+2494 
-2500 LAGVGGTKLSN
+2500 
-2511 VADGKEDKDAVN
+2511 
-2523 VSQLKSTGLIGEDGK
+2523 
-2538 TLAAVTYDKNADGT
+2538 
-2552 PNYKSATLAGEG
+2552 
-2564 GTTLSNVKAGTK
+2564 
-2576 DMDAVNVSQLKS
+2576 
-2588 SGLVDGDGKSR
+2588 
-2599 AAITYD
+2599 
-2605 KNADGTP
+2605 
-2612 KYTSATLAGV
+2612 
-2622 GGTKLSNVADGKEDK
+2622 
-2637 DAVNVSQLK
+2637 
-2646 STGLIGEDGKTL
+2646 
-2658 AAVTYDK
+2658 
-2665 NADGT
+2665 
-2670 PNYKSATLAGEGGTT
+2670 
-2685 LSNVKAGTKDMDA
+2685 
-2698 VNVSQLKSSGL
+2698 
-2709 VDGDGKSR
+2709 
-2717 AAITYDKNA
+2717 
-2726 DGTPNYKSAT
+2726 
-2736 LAGVGGTKLSNVA
+2736 
-2749 DGKEDKDAVNVSQ
+2749 
-2762 LKSTGLIGED
+2762 
-2772 GKSRAAVT
+2772 
-2780 YDKNADGTPKYTS
+2780 
-2793 ATLAGE
+2793 
-2799 GGTTLSNVKAG
+2799 
-2810 TKDMDAVN
+2810 
-2818 VSQLKS
+2818 
-2824 SGLVDGDGKSRAAI
+2824 
-2838 TYDKNADG
+2838 
-2846 TPKYTSATLAG
+2846 
-2857 VGGTKLSNVADGK
+2857 
-2870 EDKDA
+2870 
-2875 VNVSQLKS
+2875 
-2883 TGLIGEDG
+2883 
-2891 KSLAAVTYDKN
+2891 
-2902 KDGTANHESVTLA
+2902 
-2915 GKAGTKLTNVKA
+2915 
-2927 AELSATSM
+2927 
-2935 DAVNGSQLF
+2935 
-2944 ATNESLGNLKDAL
+2944 
-2957 TDGGVID
+2957 
-2964 EKTGESLAVVYDST
+2964 
-2978 SKDKVT
+2978 
-2984 LAGGKT
+2984 
-2990 GTTLSNVKAGTAD
+2990 
-3003 MDAVNVSQLKSSGLI
+3003 
-3018 DGDGK
+3018 
-3023 SIAAV
+3023 
-3028 TYDRNTDGTPNYN
+3028 
-3041 SVTLGGGKS
+3041 
-3050 TGPVTLSNVAQ
+3050 

-3069 NVDQLNNLEDSLVNG
+3069 NVDQLNDLEDSLVNG
-3084 AVKLKYI
+3084 AIKLKYI

-3127 SRANGVNSVAIGYNS
+3127 SRANGLNSVAIGYNS

-3167 VDDTDAVNMRQL
+3167 VDDTDAVNMKQL

-3209 AIDGLGADG
+3209 AIEGLGADG
-3218 SMTNI
+3218 SMPNI
-3223 ASMNGRNPNMGTA
+3223 ASMNGRDPKMGTA

-3293 ALAIGSRAKANADNA
+3293 ALAIGSRAKANAENA

-3331 TNAGT
+3331 TKAGT

-3375 SIANRANALSIGKA
+3375 SIANRANALSIGAA

-3394 IVNVAKGTQDTDAV
+3394 IIHVANGTQNTDAV
-3408 SLAQLKGL
+3408 NLGQLKGL
-3416 ADVVGGGTGFD
+3416 ANVVGGGTGFD
-3427 KNGDVTAPTYTI
+3427 ANGDVTAPTYTI

-3457 GGDGSSG
+3457 GGDGSNG

-3535 FTSATL
+3535 FASATL

-3573 NENLGNLKDSLT
+3573 NENLSNLKDSLT

-3771 GEKGTVLRNVADGSL
+3771 GAKGTVIRNVADGSL

-3884 GGAGAAP
+3884 GGAGSAP

-4049 NTVTLG
+4049 NKVTLG
-4055 NGLST
+4055 NGLSS

-4071 KSQYDAVNYGQFSK
+4071 KNQYDAVNYGQFSK

-4093 DERLNTVTTPGGNN
+4093 DERLNAAVPPGGNN
-4107 SGNDGESGSNLI
+4107 SGNDGGSGSNLI

-4195 SQATEANTVSVGS
+4195 SKATEANTVSVGS

-4284 YQAVALGGEARITEN
+4284 YQAVAMGGEARITEN

>member
-1 MGSAYADEVDA
+1 MNKSYRVVWNASTSTWCAASEIARGRSKSSRSVKSKIAAATAIVVASMGSAYADEVDA
-12 ADPVLDDPTHL
+12 ADPTLDDQVRL
-23 TDVKQEDQKTLK
+23 TDSKPADPAALK
-35 RSGLDTRVVVPDN
+35 RGAPDTRAVVSDN

-64 SATGDNSIAIGASA
+64 SAMGENSLAIGSSA
-78 STRPATSGLG
+78 STRPSATGLG
-88 GAVAIGN
+88 GAVAVGTA
-95 KATAA
+95 ATAA
-100 GNNVAFG
+100 GNNVALG
-107 ANASALGEE
+107 AKASALGDE

-121 GTGANAGGKSS
+121 GAGANASGKAS
-132 IALGNEAQATGWG
+132 IALGNEAQAAGWG

-152 AKATAE
+152 AKANAE
-158 SSLAI
+158 SALAI

-170 RAGTMAIG
+170 RQGTMAIG

-205 GSYSEADRDNTVSV
+205 GSYSEADRDQTVSV

-226 QIVNVGRGTQ
+226 QIINVGRGTQ
-236 ATDAVNIAQLKD
+236 ATDAVNVAQLKG
-248 VTATLGGNAAVDA
+248 VTEALGGNATVGAD
-261 TGNIKKPAYTIG
+261 GNIKKPAYTIG
-273 TKTYD
+273 SKTYD

-288 ESGGGSANAV
+288 TSGGGAENAV
-298 EYDSTTKN
+298 EYDSGAKN

-314 SAAVKL
+314 AAAVKL

-328 AANSTDAVNGA
+328 SSTSTDAVNGA

-352 QSLKDSGVIDPSTGE
+352 QSLNDSGLIDPSTGE

-372 YNDATKSTVALGGTG
+372 YNNATKSTVSLGGTG
-387 GTVVT
+387 GTVLT
-392 NVKAGKVASASKDAV
+392 NVKAGTVASASKDAV

-413 DVSSSVASALGGQT
+413 DVSSSVASALGGET

-468 ANAVHY
+468 TNAVHY
-474 DGAGKTSVTLGG
+474 DGAGKASVTLGG
-486 AGASNPVS
+486 AGASTPVA

-525 KDLGDGTLNMKYIKV
+525 QDLGNGTLNMKYIKV
-540 NAAGMQANALG
+540 NATGMQANALG

-591 ADANTVSIGDVGA
+591 AGANTVSIGDVGA

-617 TDAVNMKQLTNVM
+617 TDAVNMKQLTDAM

-641 TRMVR
+641 TRMTR

-666 SPNIASMNGRDPT
+666 LPNIASMNGRDPN

-690 GAGGLNAIAVGLQAV
+690 GAGGINAIAVGLQAV

-866 NALGGGAAIGTDG
+866 NALGGGAGIGTDG

-926 AGGATGTTLSNV
+926 AGGTTGTTLSNV

-954 SSGLIGEDGKSLAA
+954 SSGLIGEDGKSIAA

-988 DGGTTLTNVKAGA
+988 EGGTTLTNVKAGA

-1012 SQLFATNENLG
+1012 SQLFATNENLD

-1085 SSGLVGEDGK
+1085 SSGLIGEDGK
-1095 SRAAITY
+1095 SIAAITY
-1102 DKNTDGTTNYKSA
+1102 DKNTDGTPNYKSA

-1258 LSNVAQGKANTDAVN
+1258 LSNVAQGKAGTDAVN
-1273 VEQLTK
+1273 VDQLTK
-1279 AISDVEGGM
+1279 AIGDVEGGM
-1288 NPLAVSYDSVTKDKV
+1288 NPLAVSYDSVSKDKV
-1303 TLAGGTTGTTL
+1303 TLAGGKTGTTL
-1314 TNVKAGTADM
+1314 TNVAAGKVSADSKDAVNGSQLHGTAQSVADALGGSSAVDENGKLKAPTYTLADPADDTKKVDYHTVGDALENLDGRVASNTGDITHIKNQFTNTGLVDADGDTRAAVTYDKNKDGTPNYQSATLAGKGGTKLTNVAAGTADM
-1324 DAVNVSQLKSSGLV
+1324 DAVNVSQLKSSGLI
-1338 GEDGKSLAAIT
+1338 GEDGKSIAAI
-1349 YDKNTDGTPNY
+1349 
-1360 KSATLAGD
+1360 
-1368 GGTTL
+1368 
-1373 TNVKAGALSATS
+1373 
-1385 TDAVNG
+1385 
-1391 SQLFA
+1391 
-1396 TNENLGNLKDTL
+1396 
-1408 TDGGVIDKTTGE
+1408 
-1420 SLAVVYD
+1420 
-1427 STTKDKVTL
+1427 
-1436 AGGTTGTTLSNVKA
+1436 
-1450 GTADMDAVN
+1450 
-1459 VSQLKSSG
+1459 
-1467 LVGEDGKSRAAVTYD
+1467 TYD

-1576 SNVKAGTADLDAV
+1576 SNVKAGTAD
-1589 NVSQLKSSGL
+1589 
-1599 IDGDGKSIAAVTYDK
+1599 
-1614 KTDGT
+1614 
-1619 PNYNSVT
+1619 
-1626 LGRGKS
+1626 
-1632 TGPVTLSN
+1632 
-1640 VAQGKAGTDAVNVD
+1640 
-1654 QLTKAIGDVE
+1654 
-1664 GGMNPLAVS
+1664 M
-1673 YDSVTKD
+1673 
-1680 KVTLA
+1680 
-1685 GGTTGT
+1685 
-1691 TLTNVAAGKVSADSK
+1691 
-1706 DAVNGS
+1706 
-1712 QLHGTAQ
+1712 
-1719 SVADA
+1719 
-1724 LGGGSAVDENGKLK
+1724 
-1738 APTYTLADP
+1738 
-1747 ADDTKK
+1747 
-1753 VDYHTVG
+1753 
-1760 DALENLDGR
+1760 
-1769 VASNTGDITHI
+1769 
-1780 KNQFTN
+1780 
-1786 TGLVDAD
+1786 
-1793 GDTRAAVT
+1793 
-1801 YDKNK
+1801 
-1806 DGTPNY
+1806 
-1812 QSATLAG
+1812 
-1819 KGGTKL
+1819 
-1825 TNVAAGTADLDAV
+1825 DAV

-2013 GPVTLSNVAQGKANT
+2013 GPVTLSNVAKGKVGT
-2028 DAVNVEQLTKAIS
+2028 DAVNVDQLTDALR

-2052 SYDSVTKDK
+2052 AYDTAKKDK
-2061 VTLAGGTTGTTLT
+2061 VTLAG
-2074 NVKAGTADMDAVNVS
+2074 
-2089 QLKSSGLVGEDGK
+2089 
-2102 SLAAITYDKNTDGT
+2102 
-2116 PNYKSA
+2116 
-2122 TLAGEGGTTLTNV
+2122 EGGT
-2135 KAGALSATSTDA
+2135 K
-2147 VNGSQLFATNEN
+2147 
-2159 LGNLKDTLTDGGV
+2159 
-2172 IDKTTGES
+2172 
-2180 LAVVYDSTTKDK
+2180 
-2192 VTLAGKTG
+2192 
-2200 TTLSNVKAGT
+2200 LSNVKAGT

-2237 TYDKNTDGTPNYKS
+2237 TYDKNADGTPNYTS
-2251 ATLAGEGGTTLTNV
+2251 ATLAGV
-2265 KAGAL
+2265 
-2270 SATSTDAVNGSQLFA
+2270 
-2285 TNENLGNLKDTLTDG
+2285 
-2300 GVIDKTTGESLA
+2300 
-2312 VVYDSTTKDKV
+2312 
-2323 TLAGGKT
+2323 
-2330 GTTLSNVKA
+2330 
-2339 GTADLDAV
+2339 
-2347 NVSQLKSSGLID
+2347 
-2359 GDGKSIAAV
+2359 
-2368 TYDKK
+2368 
-2373 TDGTPNYNSV
+2373 
-2383 TLGGGKSTGPVT
+2383 
-2395 LSNVAKG
+2395 
-2402 KVGTDAVNVDQL
+2402 
-2414 TDALRDVEG
+2414 
-2423 GLNPLA
+2423 
-2429 VAYDTVKKD
+2429 
-2438 KVTLAGEGGTTLS
+2438 GGTTLS
-2451 NVKAGTKD
+2451 NVADGKADK
-2459 MDAVNVSQLKSS
+2459 DAVNVSQLKSS
-2471 GLVDGDGKSRAAIT
+2471 GLV
-2485 YDKNADGTP
+2485 
-2494 NYKSAT
+2494 
-2500 LAGVGGTKLSN
+2500 
-2511 VADGKEDKDAVN
+2511 
-2523 VSQLKSTGLIGEDGK
+2523 
-2538 TLAAVTYDKNADGT
+2538 
-2552 PNYKSATLAGEG
+2552 
-2564 GTTLSNVKAGTK
+2564 
-2576 DMDAVNVSQLKS
+2576 
-2588 SGLVDGDGKSR
+2588 
-2599 AAITYD
+2599 
-2605 KNADGTP
+2605 
-2612 KYTSATLAGV
+2612 
-2622 GGTKLSNVADGKEDK
+2622 
-2637 DAVNVSQLK
+2637 
-2646 STGLIGEDGKTL
+2646 
-2658 AAVTYDK
+2658 
-2665 NADGT
+2665 
-2670 PNYKSATLAGEGGTT
+2670 
-2685 LSNVKAGTKDMDA
+2685 
-2698 VNVSQLKSSGL
+2698 
-2709 VDGDGKSR
+2709 
-2717 AAITYDKNA
+2717 
-2726 DGTPNYKSAT
+2726 
-2736 LAGVGGTKLSNVA
+2736 
-2749 DGKEDKDAVNVSQ
+2749 
-2762 LKSTGLIGED
+2762 GED

-2824 SGLVDGDGKSRAAI
+2824 SGLVGEDGKSRAAV

-2846 TPKYTSATLAG
+2846 TPNYTSATLAG
-2857 VGGTKLSNVADGK
+2857 EGGTKLSNVKAGTADMDAVNVSQLKSTGLIGDDGKTLAAVTYDKNADGTPNYKRATLAGEGGTTLSNVADGK
-2870 EDKDA
+2870 ADKDAVNVSQLKSSGLIGEDGKSLAAVTYDKNADGTPNYKSATLAGEGGTKLSNVKAGTADMDA

-2891 KSLAAVTYDKN
+2891 KSRAAVTYDKN
-2902 KDGTANHESVTLA
+2902 ADGTPNYKSATLAGEGGTKLSNVKAGTADADAVNVSQLKSSGLIDGDGKSIAAVTYDKNADGTPNYKRATLAGEGGTTLSNVAAGKADADAVNVSQLKSSGLIGEDGKSIAAVTYDKNTDGTANHESVTLA
-2915 GKAGTKLTNVKA
+2915 GKTGTKLTNVKA

-3003 MDAVNVSQLKSSGLI
+3003 LDAVNVSQLKSSGLI
-3018 DGDGK
+3018 DEDGK

-3028 TYDRNTDGTPNYN
+3028 TYDKKADGTTNYG

-3050 TGPVTLSNVAQ
+3050 TGPVTLSNVAA

-3069 NVDQLNNLEDSLVNG
+3069 NVDQLNDLEDSLVNG
-3084 AVKLKYI
+3084 AIKLKYI

-3167 VDDTDAVNMRQL
+3167 VDDTDAVNMKQL

-3209 AIDGLGADG
+3209 AIEGLGADG
-3218 SMTNI
+3218 SMPNI
-3223 ASMNGRNPNMGTA
+3223 ASMNGRDPKMGTA

-3293 ALAIGSRAKANADNA
+3293 ALAIGSRAKANAENA

-3313 NGVVAVG
+3313 NGVAAVG

-3331 TNAGT
+3331 TKAGT

-3375 SIANRANALSIGKA
+3375 SIADRANALSIGSA

-3394 IVNVAKGTQDTDAV
+3394 IIHVAKGTQNTDAV
-3408 SLAQLKGL
+3408 NLAQLKGL

-3427 KNGDVTAPTYTI
+3427 ANGDVTAPTYTI

-3457 GGDGSSG
+3457 GNDGGNG

-3472 DGELKD
+3472 DGAQKD
-3478 KVTLAGQN
+3478 SVTLAGQN

-3514 DKDGNAA
+3514 GEDGKSVAA
-3521 AALTYDKNEDGTPN
+3521 VTYDKNADGTPN
-3535 FTSATL
+3535 YKSVKL
-3541 AGDGGTTLTNVKAGA
+3541 AGEGGT
-3556 LSATSTDAVNG
+3556 
-3567 SQLFAT
+3567 
-3573 NENLGNLKDSLT
+3573 
-3585 DGGVIDKTTGE
+3585 I
-3596 SLAVVY
+3596 
-3602 DSTSKDKLTLAGG
+3602 
-3615 QTGTT
+3615 
-3620 LSNVKAGTADMDA
+3620 LSNVAAGNADLDA

-3643 LIGENGKALAAV
+3643 LIGDDGKSIAAVTYDRNLDGTTNYGSVSLGGGKSADPVTLSNVAKGNAGTDAVNVDQLTDAIRDVEGGMNPLALAYDSVSKDKATLAGQGGTTLSNVAAGKADMDAVNVAQLKSSGLIGESGKSLSAV
-3655 TYDTHT
+3655 TYDTHA
-3661 DGTTNFASVTFG
+3661 DGSTNFASVTFG
-3673 GMNAGVPVALH
+3673 GVNAGVPVALH
-3684 NVAAGKVSTDAVNV
+3684 NIAAGKASTDAVNV
-3698 SQLKGVTDIIG
+3698 SQLKGVTDAIG
-3709 GGAGIDA
+3709 GGSGIDA
-3716 DGKVTSPVYNVDGKD
+3716 DGKVTAPVYSVDGKD

-3748 TGNGTNPNAVAYD
+3748 TGNGANPNAVAYD
-3761 DATKAAVTLA
+3761 DAAKSTVTLA
-3771 GEKGTVLRNVADGSL
+3771 GAQGTVIRNVADGSM
-3786 AEFSTEAVNGGQVN
+3786 AQDSTEAINGSQLN
-3800 FLASSIADSLG
+3800 FVAQSIADSLG
-3811 GGAKFDPVTGDI
+3811 GGAKVDPVTGDV
-3823 SAPTYELTAA
+3823 SAPVYELKEA
-3833 DGLTNTYDNV
+3833 DGSKVKYDNV
-3843 GDAFKHVDE
+3843 GDAFTHLDD
-3852 RVSTH
+3852 RVSSNT
-3857 TKQIDTLEKGVAN
+3857 TQIETLQKGVAN

-3879 AAVTF
+3879 ASVTL
-3884 GGAGAAP
+3884 GGVGSAP
-3891 VMLKNVADGVD
+3891 VTLKNVSDGVD

-3916 LVGEDGKLQS
+3916 LVGEDGTLQS

-3988 EETGKVVAPTYD
+3988 EETGKVIAPTYD

-4049 NTVTLG
+4049 NKVTLG
-4055 NGLST
+4055 NGLSS

-4085 LEGRVSNI
+4085 LEGRVNDI
-4093 DERLNTVTTPGGNN
+4093 DDRLHAATKPNDGNN
-4107 SGNDGESGSNLI
+4107 GGSGSNGNGLI
-4119 GGTGGS
+4119 NGTGGS
-4125 GKDSAEIVAAK
+4125 GEKAGEILAAK
-4136 PGNGNGNIA
+4136 PGTGNGNVAAGSDSMIA
-4145 VGSGSQIVDG
+4145 DG
-4155 KNNAAAIG
+4155 KNNSTAIG
-4163 AGSKVSADNG
+4163 AGSKVQAEGG
-4173 TALGQGASVSSGA
+4173 TAIGHGATVSSSA
-4186 DNSVALGQG
+4186 TNSVALGEG
-4195 SQATEANTVSVGS
+4195 SKATEANTVSVGS

-4270 KTLSFGIGGGSYKG
+4270 KTLSFGVGGASYKG
-4284 YQAVALGGEARITEN
+4284 YQAVAMGGEARITEN

-4309 SGGNTYGVGAS
+4309 SGGNTFGVGAS

>member
-152 AKATAE
+152 AKAAAE

-486 AGASNPVS
+486 AGASTPVA

-866 NALGGGAAIGTDG
+866 NALGGGAGIGTDG

-968 ITYDK
+968 ITYDKNTDGTPNYKSATLAGEGGTTLTNVKAGALSATSTDAVNGSQLFATNENLGNLKDTLTDGGVIDKTTGESLAVVYDSTTKDKVTLAGGKTGTTLSNVKAGTADLDAVNVSQLKSSGLVGEDGKSRAAVTYDK

-1085 SSGLVGEDGK
+1085 SSGLIDGDGKSIAAVTYDKKTDGTPNYNSVTLGGGKSTGPVTLSNVAQGKAGTDAVNVDQLTKAIGDVEGGMNPLAVSYDSVTKDKVTLAGGTTGTTLTNVAAGKVSADSKDAVNGSQLHGTAQSVADALGGGSAVDENGKLKAPTYTLADPADDTKKVDYHTVGDALENLDGRVASNTGDITHIKNQFTNTGLVDADGDTRAAVTYDKNKDGTPNYQSATLAGKGGTKLSNVAAGTADLDAVNVSQLKSSGLVGEDGK
-1095 SRAAITY
+1095 SRAAVTY
-1102 DKNTDGTTNYKSA
+1102 DKNTDGTPNYKSA

-1303 TLAGGTTGTTL
+1303 TLAGGKTGTTL

-1360 KSATLAGD
+1360 KSATLAGE

-1373 TNVKAGALSATS
+1373 TNVKAALSATS

-1436 AGGTTGTTLSNVKA
+1436 AGTTGTTLTNVKA

-1467 LVGEDGKSRAAVTYD
+1467 LVGEDGKSRAAV
-1482 KNTDGTPNYKSAT
+1482 
-1495 LAGEGGTTLTNVKA
+1495 
-1509 GALSATST
+1509 
-1517 DAVNGSQLFA
+1517 
-1527 TNENLGNLKDT
+1527 
-1538 LTDGGVIDKTTG
+1538 
-1550 ESLAVVYD
+1550 
-1558 STTKDKVTL
+1558 
-1567 AGGKTGTTL
+1567 
-1576 SNVKAGTADLDAV
+1576 
-1589 NVSQLKSSGL
+1589 
-1599 IDGDGKSIAAVTYDK
+1599 
-1614 KTDGT
+1614 
-1619 PNYNSVT
+1619 
-1626 LGRGKS
+1626 
-1632 TGPVTLSN
+1632 
-1640 VAQGKAGTDAVNVD
+1640 
-1654 QLTKAIGDVE
+1654 
-1664 GGMNPLAVS
+1664 
-1673 YDSVTKD
+1673 
-1680 KVTLA
+1680 
-1685 GGTTGT
+1685 
-1691 TLTNVAAGKVSADSK
+1691 
-1706 DAVNGS
+1706 
-1712 QLHGTAQ
+1712 
-1719 SVADA
+1719 
-1724 LGGGSAVDENGKLK
+1724 
-1738 APTYTLADP
+1738 
-1747 ADDTKK
+1747 
-1753 VDYHTVG
+1753 
-1760 DALENLDGR
+1760 
-1769 VASNTGDITHI
+1769 
-1780 KNQFTN
+1780 
-1786 TGLVDAD
+1786 
-1793 GDTRAAVT
+1793 
-1801 YDKNK
+1801 
-1806 DGTPNY
+1806 
-1812 QSATLAG
+1812 
-1819 KGGTKL
+1819 
-1825 TNVAAGTADLDAV
+1825 
-1838 NVSQLKSSGLVGE
+1838 
-1851 DGKSRAAI
+1851 

-2122 TLAGEGGTTLTNV
+2122 TLAGEGGT
-2135 KAGALSATSTDA
+2135 K
-2147 VNGSQLFATNEN
+2147 
-2159 LGNLKDTLTDGGV
+2159 
-2172 IDKTTGES
+2172 
-2180 LAVVYDSTTKDK
+2180 
-2192 VTLAGKTG
+2192 
-2200 TTLSNVKAGT
+2200 LSNVKAGT
-2210 ADMDAVNVSQL
+2210 ADQDAVNVSQL

-2228 EDGKSRAAV
+2228 EDGKS
-2237 TYDKNTDGTPNYKS
+2237 
-2251 ATLAGEGGTTLTNV
+2251 L
-2265 KAGAL
+2265 
-2270 SATSTDAVNGSQLFA
+2270 
-2285 TNENLGNLKDTLTDG
+2285 
-2300 GVIDKTTGESLA
+2300 
-2312 VVYDSTTKDKV
+2312 
-2323 TLAGGKT
+2323 
-2330 GTTLSNVKA
+2330 
-2339 GTADLDAV
+2339 
-2347 NVSQLKSSGLID
+2347 
-2359 GDGKSIAAV
+2359 
-2368 TYDKK
+2368 
-2373 TDGTPNYNSV
+2373 
-2383 TLGGGKSTGPVT
+2383 
-2395 LSNVAKG
+2395 
-2402 KVGTDAVNVDQL
+2402 
-2414 TDALRDVEG
+2414 
-2423 GLNPLA
+2423 
-2429 VAYDTVKKD
+2429 
-2438 KVTLAGEGGTTLS
+2438 
-2451 NVKAGTKD
+2451 
-2459 MDAVNVSQLKSS
+2459 
-2471 GLVDGDGKSRAAIT
+2471 AAIT

-2494 NYKSAT
+2494 KYT
-2500 LAGVGGTKLSN
+2500 
-2511 VADGKEDKDAVN
+2511 
-2523 VSQLKSTGLIGEDGK
+2523 
-2538 TLAAVTYDKNADGT
+2538 
-2552 PNYKSATLAGEG
+2552 SATLAGEG

-2622 GGTKLSNVADGKEDK
+2622 GGTTLSNVADGKEDK

-2646 STGLIGEDGKTL
+2646 STGLIGEDGKSR

-2670 PNYKSATLAGEGGTT
+2670 PKYTSATLAGEGGTT
-2685 LSNVKAGTKDMDA
+2685 LSNVKAGMKDMDA

-2726 DGTPNYKSAT
+2726 DGTPKYTSATLAGVGGTTLSNVADGKEDKDAVNVSQLKSTGLIGEDGKSRAAITYDKNADGTPKYTSATLAGEGGTTLSNVKAGTKDMDAVNVSQLKSTGLIDGDGKSRAAITYDKNADGTPKYTSAT

-2857 VGGTKLSNVADGK
+2857 VGGTTLSNVADGK
-2870 EDKDA
+2870 ADKDA

-2883 TGLIGEDG
+2883 SGLIGEDG
-2891 KSLAAVTYDKN
+2891 KSIAAVTYDKN
-2902 KDGTANHESVTLA
+2902 TDGTANHESVTLA

-3003 MDAVNVSQLKSSGLI
+3003 LDAVNVSQLKSSGLI
-3018 DGDGK
+3018 DEDGK

-3084 AVKLKYI
+3084 AIKLKYI

-3209 AIDGLGADG
+3209 AVEGLGADG

-3416 ADVVGGGTGFD
+3416 ADVVAGGTGFD

-3541 AGDGGTTLTNVKAGA
+3541 AGEGGTTLTNVKAGA

-3615 QTGTT
+3615 QAGTT

-3771 GEKGTVLRNVADGSL
+3771 GAKGTVLRNVADGSL

-4107 SGNDGESGSNLI
+4107 SGNDGGSGSNLI

-4255 AAATALTMIPGVDPG
+4255 AMATALTMIPGVDPG
-4270 KTLSFGIGGGSYKG
+4270 KALSFGIGGGSYKG

>member
-12 ADPVLDDPTHL
+12 ADPTLDDQVRL
-23 TDVKQEDQKTLK
+23 TDSRPADPAALK
-35 RSGLDTRVVVPDN
+35 RGAPDTRAVVSDN

-64 SATGDNSIAIGASA
+64 SAMGENSLAIGSSA
-78 STRPATSGLG
+78 STRPSATGLG
-88 GAVAIGN
+88 GAVAVGTA
-95 KATAA
+95 ATAA
-100 GNNVAFG
+100 GNNVALG
-107 ANASALGEE
+107 AKASALGDE

-121 GTGANAGGKSS
+121 GAGANASGKAS
-132 IALGNEAQATGWG
+132 IALGNEAQAAGWG

-152 AKATAE
+152 AKANAE
-158 SSLAI
+158 SALAI

-170 RAGTMAIG
+170 RQGTMAIG

-205 GSYSEADRDNTVSV
+205 GSYSEADRDQTVSV

-226 QIVNVGRGTQ
+226 QIINVGRGTQ
-236 ATDAVNIAQLKD
+236 ATDAVNVAQLKG
-248 VTATLGGNAAVDA
+248 VTEALGGNATVGAD
-261 TGNIKKPAYTIG
+261 GNIKKPAYTIG
-273 TKTYD
+273 SKTYD

-288 ESGGGSANAV
+288 TSGGGAENAV
-298 EYDSTTKN
+298 EYDSGAKN

-314 SAAVKL
+314 AAAVKL

-328 AANSTDAVNGA
+328 SSTSTDAVNGA

-352 QSLKDSGVIDPSTGE
+352 QSLNDSGLIDPSTGE

-372 YNDATKSTVALGGTG
+372 YNNATKSTVSLGGTG
-387 GTVVT
+387 GTVLT
-392 NVKAGKVASASKDAV
+392 NVKAGTVASASKDAV

-413 DVSSSVASALGGQT
+413 DVSSSVASALGGET

-468 ANAVHY
+468 TNAVHY
-474 DGAGKTSVTLGG
+474 DGAGKASVTLGG
-486 AGASNPVS
+486 AGASTPVA

-525 KDLGDGTLNMKYIKV
+525 QDLGNGTLNMKYIKV
-540 NAAGMQANALG
+540 NATGMQANALG

-591 ADANTVSIGDVGA
+591 AGANTVSIGDVGA

-617 TDAVNMKQLTNVM
+617 TDAVNMKQLTDAM

-641 TRMVR
+641 TRMTR

-666 SPNIASMNGRDPT
+666 LPNIASMNGRDPN

-690 GAGGLNAIAVGLQAV
+690 GAGGINAIAVGLQAV

-866 NALGGGAAIGTDG
+866 NALGGGAGIGTDG

-926 AGGATGTTLSNV
+926 AGGTTGTTLSNV

-954 SSGLIGEDGKSLAA
+954 SSGLIGEDGKS
-968 ITYDK
+968 I
-973 NTDGTPNYKSATLAG
+973 
-988 DGGTTLTNVKAGA
+988 
-1001 LSATSTDAVNG
+1001 
-1012 SQLFATNENLG
+1012 
-1023 NLKDTLTD
+1023 
-1031 GGVIDK
+1031 
-1037 TTGESLAV
+1037 
-1045 VYDSTTKDKVTLAGG
+1045 
-1060 KTGTTL
+1060 
-1066 SNVKAGT
+1066 
-1073 ADMDA
+1073 
-1078 VNVSQLK
+1078 
-1085 SSGLVGEDGK
+1085 
-1095 SRAAITY
+1095 
-1102 DKNTDGTTNYKSA
+1102 
-1115 TLAGEGGTTL
+1115 
-1125 TNVKAGALSATSTD
+1125 
-1139 AVNGSQLFATNE
+1139 
-1151 NLGNLK
+1151 
-1157 DTLTDG
+1157 
-1163 GVIDKTTGE
+1163 
-1172 SLAVVYDSTTKD
+1172 
-1184 KVTLAGGK
+1184 
-1192 TGTTLSNV
+1192 
-1200 KAGTADM
+1200 
-1207 DAVNVSQLKSSGLID
+1207 
-1222 GDGKSIAA
+1222 
-1230 VTYDKKTDGTP
+1230 
-1241 NYNSVTLGGGK
+1241 
-1252 STGPVT
+1252 
-1258 LSNVAQGKANTDAVN
+1258 
-1273 VEQLTK
+1273 
-1279 AISDVEGGM
+1279 
-1288 NPLAVSYDSVTKDKV
+1288 
-1303 TLAGGTTGTTL
+1303 
-1314 TNVKAGTADM
+1314 
-1324 DAVNVSQLKSSGLV
+1324 
-1338 GEDGKSLAAIT
+1338 AAIT

-1467 LVGEDGKSRAAVTYD
+1467 LIGEDGKSIAAITYD

-1576 SNVKAGTADLDAV
+1576 SNVKAGTAD
-1589 NVSQLKSSGL
+1589 
-1599 IDGDGKSIAAVTYDK
+1599 
-1614 KTDGT
+1614 
-1619 PNYNSVT
+1619 
-1626 LGRGKS
+1626 
-1632 TGPVTLSN
+1632 
-1640 VAQGKAGTDAVNVD
+1640 
-1654 QLTKAIGDVE
+1654 
-1664 GGMNPLAVS
+1664 M
-1673 YDSVTKD
+1673 
-1680 KVTLA
+1680 
-1685 GGTTGT
+1685 
-1691 TLTNVAAGKVSADSK
+1691 
-1706 DAVNGS
+1706 
-1712 QLHGTAQ
+1712 
-1719 SVADA
+1719 
-1724 LGGGSAVDENGKLK
+1724 
-1738 APTYTLADP
+1738 
-1747 ADDTKK
+1747 
-1753 VDYHTVG
+1753 
-1760 DALENLDGR
+1760 
-1769 VASNTGDITHI
+1769 
-1780 KNQFTN
+1780 
-1786 TGLVDAD
+1786 
-1793 GDTRAAVT
+1793 
-1801 YDKNK
+1801 
-1806 DGTPNY
+1806 
-1812 QSATLAG
+1812 
-1819 KGGTKL
+1819 
-1825 TNVAAGTADLDAV
+1825 DAV

-2013 GPVTLSNVAQGKANT
+2013 GPVTLSNVAQGKAGT
-2028 DAVNVEQLTKAIS
+2028 DAVNVDQLTKAIG

-2052 SYDSVTKDK
+2052 SYDSVSKDK
-2061 VTLAGGTTGTTLT
+2061 VTLAGGKTGTTLTNVAAGKVSADSKDAVNGSQLHGTAQSVADALGGSSAVDENGKLKAPTYTLADPADDTKKVDYHTVGDALENLDGRVASNTGDITHIKNQFTNTGLVDADGDTRAAVTYDKNKDGTPNYQSATLAGKGGTKLT

-2089 QLKSSGLVGEDGK
+2089 QLKSSGLIGEDGK
-2102 SLAAITYDKNTDGT
+2102 SIAAI
-2116 PNYKSA
+2116 
-2122 TLAGEGGTTLTNV
+2122 
-2135 KAGALSATSTDA
+2135 
-2147 VNGSQLFATNEN
+2147 
-2159 LGNLKDTLTDGGV
+2159 
-2172 IDKTTGES
+2172 
-2180 LAVVYDSTTKDK
+2180 
-2192 VTLAGKTG
+2192 
-2200 TTLSNVKAGT
+2200 
-2210 ADMDAVNVSQL
+2210 
-2221 KSSGLVG
+2221 
-2228 EDGKSRAAV
+2228 

-2339 GTADLDAV
+2339 GTADMDAVNVSQLKSSGLVGEDGKSRAAITYDKNTDGTPNYKSATLAGEGGTTLTNVKAGALSATSTDAVNGSQLFATNENLGNLKDTLTDGGVIDKTTGESLAVVYDSTTKDKVTLAGGKTGTTLSNVKAGTADMDAV

-2423 GLNPLA
+2423 GMNPLA
-2429 VAYDTVKKD
+2429 VAYDTAKKD
-2438 KVTLAGEGGTTLS
+2438 KVTLAGEGGTKLS
-2451 NVKAGTKD
+2451 NVKAGTAD

-2471 GLVDGDGKSRAAIT
+2471 GLVGEDGKSRAAVT

-2494 NYKSAT
+2494 NYTSAT
-2500 LAGVGGTKLSN
+2500 LAGVGGTTLSN

-2523 VSQLKSTGLIGEDGK
+2523 VSQLKSSGLVGEDGKSRAAVTYDKNADGTPNYTSATLAGEGGTKLSNVKAGTADMDAVNVSQLKSTGLIGDDGK

-2552 PNYKSATLAGEG
+2552 PNYKRATLAGEG
-2564 GTTLSNVKAGTK
+2564 GTTLSNVADGKADK
-2576 DMDAVNVSQLKS
+2576 DAVNVSQLKS
-2588 SGLVDGDGKSR
+2588 SGL
-2599 AAITYD
+2599 
-2605 KNADGTP
+2605 
-2612 KYTSATLAGV
+2612 
-2622 GGTKLSNVADGKEDK
+2622 
-2637 DAVNVSQLK
+2637 
-2646 STGLIGEDGKTL
+2646 IGEDGKSL

-2670 PNYKSATLAGEGGTT
+2670 PNYTSATLAGEGGTK
-2685 LSNVKAGTKDMDA
+2685 LSNVKAGTADM
-2698 VNVSQLKSSGL
+2698 
-2709 VDGDGKSR
+2709 
-2717 AAITYDKNA
+2717 
-2726 DGTPNYKSAT
+2726 
-2736 LAGVGGTKLSNVA
+2736 
-2749 DGKEDKDAVNVSQ
+2749 DAVNVSQ

-2780 YDKNADGTPKYTS
+2780 YDKNADGTPNYTS
-2793 ATLAGE
+2793 ATLAGEGGTKLSNVKAGTADADAVNVSQLKSSGLIDGDGKSIAAVTYDKNADGTPNYKRATLAGE
-2799 GGTTLSNVKAG
+2799 GGTTLSNVAAGKA
-2810 TKDMDAVN
+2810 DADAVN

-2824 SGLVDGDGKSRAAI
+2824 SGL
-2838 TYDKNADG
+2838 
-2846 TPKYTSATLAG
+2846 
-2857 VGGTKLSNVADGK
+2857 
-2870 EDKDA
+2870 
-2875 VNVSQLKS
+2875 
-2883 TGLIGEDG
+2883 IGEDG
-2891 KSLAAVTYDKN
+2891 KSIAAVTYDKN
-2902 KDGTANHESVTLA
+2902 TDGTANHESVTLA
-2915 GKAGTKLTNVKA
+2915 GKTGTKLTNVKA

-3003 MDAVNVSQLKSSGLI
+3003 LDAVNVSQLKSSGLI
-3018 DGDGK
+3018 DEDGK

-3028 TYDRNTDGTPNYN
+3028 TYDKKADGTTNYG

-3050 TGPVTLSNVAQ
+3050 TGPVTLSNVAA

-3069 NVDQLNNLEDSLVNG
+3069 NVDQLNDLEDSLVNG
-3084 AVKLKYI
+3084 AIKLKYI

-3167 VDDTDAVNMRQL
+3167 VDDTDAVNMKQL

-3209 AIDGLGADG
+3209 AIEGLGADG
-3218 SMTNI
+3218 SMPNI
-3223 ASMNGRNPNMGTA
+3223 ASMNGRDPKMGTA

-3293 ALAIGSRAKANADNA
+3293 ALAIGSRAKANAENA

-3313 NGVVAVG
+3313 NGVAAVG

-3331 TNAGT
+3331 TKAGT

-3375 SIANRANALSIGKA
+3375 SIADRANALSIGSA

-3394 IVNVAKGTQDTDAV
+3394 IIHVAKGTQNTDAV
-3408 SLAQLKGL
+3408 NLAQLKGL

-3427 KNGDVTAPTYTI
+3427 ANGDVTAPTYTI

-3457 GGDGSSG
+3457 GNDGGNG

-3472 DGELKD
+3472 DGAQKD
-3478 KVTLAGQN
+3478 SVTLAGQN

-3514 DKDGNAA
+3514 GEDGKSVAA
-3521 AALTYDKNEDGTPN
+3521 VTYDKNADGTPN
-3535 FTSATL
+3535 YKSVKL
-3541 AGDGGTTLTNVKAGA
+3541 AGEGGT
-3556 LSATSTDAVNG
+3556 
-3567 SQLFAT
+3567 
-3573 NENLGNLKDSLT
+3573 
-3585 DGGVIDKTTGE
+3585 I
-3596 SLAVVY
+3596 
-3602 DSTSKDKLTLAGG
+3602 
-3615 QTGTT
+3615 
-3620 LSNVKAGTADMDA
+3620 LSNVAAGNADLDA

-3643 LIGENGKALAAV
+3643 LIGDDGKSIAAVTYDRNLDGTTNYGSVSLGGGKSADPVTLSNVAKGNAGTDAVNVDQLTDAIRDVEGGMNPLALAYDSVSKDKATLAGQGGTTLSNVAAGKADMDAVNVAQLKSSGLIGESGKSLSAV
-3655 TYDTHT
+3655 TYDTHA
-3661 DGTTNFASVTFG
+3661 DGSTNFASVTFG
-3673 GMNAGVPVALH
+3673 GVNAGVPVALH
-3684 NVAAGKVSTDAVNV
+3684 NIAAGKASTDAVNV
-3698 SQLKGVTDIIG
+3698 SQLKGVTDAIG
-3709 GGAGIDA
+3709 GGSGIDA
-3716 DGKVTSPVYNVDGKD
+3716 DGKVTAPVYSVDGKD

-3748 TGNGTNPNAVAYD
+3748 TGNGANPNAVAYD
-3761 DATKAAVTLA
+3761 DAAKSTVTLA
-3771 GEKGTVLRNVADGSL
+3771 GAQGTVIRNVADGSM
-3786 AEFSTEAVNGGQVN
+3786 AQDSTEAINGSQLN
-3800 FLASSIADSLG
+3800 FVAQSIADSLG
-3811 GGAKFDPVTGDI
+3811 GGAKVDPVTGDV
-3823 SAPTYELTAA
+3823 SAPVYELKEA
-3833 DGLTNTYDNV
+3833 DGSKVKYDNV
-3843 GDAFKHVDE
+3843 GDAFTHLDD
-3852 RVSTH
+3852 RVSSNT
-3857 TKQIDTLEKGVAN
+3857 TQIETLQKGVAN

-3879 AAVTF
+3879 ASVTL
-3884 GGAGAAP
+3884 GGVGSAP
-3891 VMLKNVADGVD
+3891 VTLKNVSDGVD

-3916 LVGEDGKLQS
+3916 LVGEDGTLQS

-3988 EETGKVVAPTYD
+3988 EETGKVIAPTYD

-4049 NTVTLG
+4049 NKVTLG
-4055 NGLST
+4055 NGLSS

-4085 LEGRVSNI
+4085 LEGRVNDI
-4093 DERLNTVTTPGGNN
+4093 DDRLHAATKPNDGNN
-4107 SGNDGESGSNLI
+4107 GGSGSNGNGLI
-4119 GGTGGS
+4119 NGTGGS
-4125 GKDSAEIVAAK
+4125 GEKAGEILAAK
-4136 PGNGNGNIA
+4136 PGTGNGNVAAGSDSMIA
-4145 VGSGSQIVDG
+4145 DG
-4155 KNNAAAIG
+4155 KNNSTAIG
-4163 AGSKVSADNG
+4163 AGSRVQAEGG
-4173 TALGQGASVSSGA
+4173 TAIGHGATVSSSA
-4186 DNSVALGQG
+4186 TNSVALGEG
-4195 SQATEANTVSVGS
+4195 SKATEANTVSVGS

-4270 KTLSFGIGGGSYKG
+4270 KTLSFGVGGASYKG
-4284 YQAVALGGEARITEN
+4284 YQAVAMGGEARITEN

-4309 SGGNTYGVGAS
+4309 SGGNTFGVGAS